1 MNQIFPSPLRLPVS
15 LLLGLTLALA
25 GWELAGQLSVAR
37 WLATLLSP
45 DLTDTSQAVVH
56 FSWLPRLAI
65 CLLAGAALGLAGTLM
80 QQVLRNPLASPTTLG
95 VASGA
100 QLALMMVTLFAPSW
114 LLLGREWIAMAGGCL
129 AMGLVFALAWRHQ
142 LNPVVIVFAGLVIN
156 LYLAAISMGL
166 LLFFQEELK
175 GLLVWGSGSLVQNS
189 WSGVSYLL
197 PRLLLAVVLAAVL
210 VRPLAVLELDDASAR
225 SLGVSLQHLRFAGLG
240 LAVFV
245 TACVVSVVGLIG
257 FIGLA
262 APALVRLL
270 GVRKLALRLLWAPL
284 LGALL
289 LAATDLLLQSLSRS
303 GSVLIPTGAMTALLG
318 APLLLWLIPRLG
330 IKSGTPKAN
339 AALLVARHPA
349 PARLVGLM
357 LMGLVVAVMASL
369 LFGQG
374 IDGWHWPSWLRWQA
388 QLEWRLPRTLA
399 AGAAGMLLALAGTL
413 LQRVSS
419 NPMASPELL
428 GVSGGTFMGVIAT
441 ALLLPALPLPMM
453 LAGGLLGAFGC
464 LLLLLLVNRS
474 HGFQPERLLVNRSHG
489 FQPERLLL
497 SGIAITALFEPLQA
511 IALANGDLRVQQLLS
526 WMSGSTYYVTLPIAG
541 GLVVLALTLLAACL
555 LLSRWLDLLPMGPA
569 VAAALGIRLNRAQ
582 LAILLLV
589 AVLTAS
595 ATLVVGPLSFV
606 GLLAPHMAKLMGLV
620 RARWHLLGAAVSGAL
635 LMVSADWIGQQI
647 LFPQEVPVGLVSTLL
662 GGAYFMWCL
671 RRL

>member
-1 MNQIFPSPLRLPVS
+1 MNHLLPDS
-15 LLLGLTLALA
+15 LLRPGLCLLLLTGVLA
-25 GWELAGQLSVAR
+25 GWDLAHQLPDEFWWQAIFSPNLDDAR
-37 WLATLLSP
+37 
-45 DLTDTSQAVVH
+45 QAVIH
-56 FSWLPRLAI
+56 FSWLPRLVV
-65 CLLAGAALGLAGTLM
+65 CLLAGAAIGLAGTLM

-114 LLLGREWIAMAGGCL
+114 LLIGREWIAMAGGSL
-129 AMGLVFALAWRHQ
+129 AMGLVFALAWRRQ

-175 GLLVWGSGSLVQNS
+175 GLLVWGSGSLAQNS
-189 WSGVSYLL
+189 WSGVLYLL
-197 PRLLLAVVLAAVL
+197 PRLLVAVVLAALL

-225 SLGVSLQHLRFAGLG
+225 SLGVSLKQLRFAGLG
-240 LAVFV
+240 LAVFI

-262 APALVRLL
+262 APVMVRML
-270 GVRKLALRLLWAPL
+270 GVRQLGLRLLWAPV

-289 LAATDLLLQSLSRS
+289 LAATDLLLQSLTRFWP
-303 GSVLIPTGAMTALLG
+303 VLIPTGAMTALLG
-318 APLLLWLIPRLG
+318 APLLLWLIPRLSF
-330 IKSGTPKAN
+330 KATPR
-339 AALLVARHPA
+339 AAVGLVVARHPA
-349 PARLVGLM
+349 PARFIAILVAGL
-357 LMGLVVAVMASL
+357 VAVMLASL

-374 IDGWHWPSWLRWQA
+374 MNGWGWPSWFRWQA

-399 AGAAGMLLALAGTL
+399 AGAAGVLLALAGTL
-413 LQRVSS
+413 LQRVSN

-428 GVSGGTFMGVIAT
+428 GVSGGTFMGVIVT

-453 LAGGLLGAFGC
+453 LLGGVLGAFVC
-464 LLLLLLVNRS
+464 LLLLVLINRKN
-474 HGFQPERLLVNRSHG
+474 GFQPERI
-489 FQPERLLL
+489 LL

-526 WMSGSTYYVTLPIAG
+526 WMSGSTYYVTPPVAYDLTG
-541 GLVVLALTLLAACL
+541 LALLMLAACL
-555 LLSRWLDLLPMGPA
+555 LVSRWLDLMPMGPA
-569 VAAALGIRLNRAQ
+569 VATALGIRLNRTQ
-582 LAILLLV
+582 LIILLLV

-595 ATLVVGPLSFV
+595 ATMVIGPLSFA

-620 RARWHLLGAAVSGAL
+620 RARWHLLGAAGCGAL
-635 LMVSADWIGQQI
+635 LMVLADWVGQQI

>member
-1 MNQIFPSPLRLPVS
+1 MSSSLSSPLLRPGLC
-15 LLLGLTLALA
+15 LLVLTLGLACA
-25 GWELAGQLSVAR
+25 ELARQLPGALWWQALFSPELDDAR
-37 WLATLLSP
+37 
-45 DLTDTSQAVVH
+45 QAVVH

-100 QLALMMVTLFAPSW
+100 QLALMMVTLLAPSW
-114 LLLGREWIAMAGGCL
+114 LLIGREWIAMAGGSL
-129 AMGLVFALAWRHQ
+129 AMGLVFALAWRRQ

-175 GLLVWGSGSLVQNS
+175 GLLVWGSGSLAQNS
-189 WSGVSYLL
+189 WSGVGYLL
-197 PRLLLAVVLAAVL
+197 PRLLLAAMLVVVL

-225 SLGVSLQHLRFAGLG
+225 SLGVSLKHLRFAGLG
-240 LAVFV
+240 LAVFI

-262 APALVRLL
+262 APAMVRLL
-270 GVRKLALRLLWAPL
+270 GVRKLAQRLLWAPI

-289 LAATDLLLQSLSRS
+289 LAATDLLLQTLSRFWP
-303 GSVLIPTGAMTALLG
+303 VLIPTGAMTALLG

-330 IKSGTPKAN
+330 IKQSAPKAN
-339 AALLVARHPA
+339 SSLLLARHPA
-349 PARLVGLM
+349 PTRLVGLM
-357 LMGLVVAVMASL
+357 VLGLAAAVIASL

-374 IDGWHWPSWLRWQA
+374 MGGWGWPSWLRWQA

-399 AGAAGMLLALAGTL
+399 AGASGVLLALAGTL
-413 LQRVSS
+413 LQRVSN

-428 GVSGGTFMGVIAT
+428 GVSGGTFMGVIAA

-453 LAGGLLGAFGC
+453 LLGGLMGAFAC
-464 LLLLLLVNRS
+464 LLLLVLINRRN
-474 HGFQPERLLVNRSHG
+474 GFQPERI
-489 FQPERLLL
+489 LL

-526 WMSGSTYYVTLPIAG
+526 WMSGSTYYVTQPVALA
-541 GLVVLALTLLAACL
+541 LVVLALLMLAACL
-555 LLSRWLDLLPMGPA
+555 LVSRWLDLMPMGPA
-569 VAAALGIRLNRAQ
+569 VATALGIHLGRAQ
-582 LAILLLV
+582 LTILLLV

-595 ATLVVGPLSFV
+595 ATMVIGPLSFA
-606 GLLAPHMAKLMGLV
+606 GLLAPHLARLMGLV
-620 RARWHLLGAAVSGAL
+620 RARWHLLGAAGCGAL

>member
-1 MNQIFPSPLRLPVS
+1 MSSSLSSPLLRPGLC
-15 LLLGLTLALA
+15 LLVLTLGLACA
-25 GWELAGQLSVAR
+25 ELARQLPGALWWQALFSPELDDAR
-37 WLATLLSP
+37 
-45 DLTDTSQAVVH
+45 QAVVH

-100 QLALMMVTLFAPSW
+100 QLALMMVTLLAPSW
-114 LLLGREWIAMAGGCL
+114 LLIGREWIAMAGGSL
-129 AMGLVFALAWRHQ
+129 AMGLVFALAWRRQ

-175 GLLVWGSGSLVQNS
+175 GLLVWGSGSLAQNS
-189 WSGVSYLL
+189 WSGVGYLL
-197 PRLLLAVVLAAVL
+197 PRLLLAAMLAAVL

-225 SLGVSLQHLRFAGLG
+225 SLGVSLKHLRFAGLG
-240 LAVFV
+240 LAVFI

-262 APALVRLL
+262 APAMVRLL
-270 GVRKLALRLLWAPL
+270 GVRKLAQRLLWAPI

-289 LAATDLLLQSLSRS
+289 LAATDLLLQTLSRFWP
-303 GSVLIPTGAMTALLG
+303 VLIPTGAMTALLG

-330 IKSGTPKAN
+330 FKQSSPKAN
-339 AALLVARHPA
+339 SSLQLARHPA
-349 PARLVGLM
+349 PTRLVGLM
-357 LMGLVVAVMASL
+357 VLGLAAAVIASL

-374 IDGWHWPSWLRWQA
+374 MGGWGWPSWLRWQA

-399 AGAAGMLLALAGTL
+399 AGAAGVLLALAGTL
-413 LQRVSS
+413 LQRVSN

-428 GVSGGTFMGVIAT
+428 GVSGGTFMGVIAA

-453 LAGGLLGAFGC
+453 LLGGLVGAFAC
-464 LLLLLLVNRS
+464 LLLLVLINRRN
-474 HGFQPERLLVNRSHG
+474 GFQPERI
-489 FQPERLLL
+489 LL

-526 WMSGSTYYVTLPIAG
+526 WMSGSTYYVTQPVALA
-541 GLVVLALTLLAACL
+541 LVVLALLMLAACL
-555 LLSRWLDLLPMGPA
+555 LVSRWLDLMPMGPA
-569 VAAALGIRLNRAQ
+569 VATVLGIHLGRAQ
-582 LAILLLV
+582 LTILLLV

-595 ATLVVGPLSFV
+595 ATMVIGPLSFA
-606 GLLAPHMAKLMGLV
+606 GLLAPHLARLMGLV
-620 RARWHLLGAAVSGAL
+620 RARWHLLGAAGCGAL

>member
-1 MNQIFPSPLRLPVS
+1 MTRFFPLPLRRPS
-15 LLLGLTLALA
+15 LILLGLTLLLIC
-25 GWELAGQLSVAR
+25 WELSRQLPASLWWQSLFSPRLEDAR
-37 WLATLLSP
+37 
-45 DLTDTSQAVVH
+45 QAVVY

-114 LLLGREWIAMAGGCL
+114 LLLGREWIAMAGGSL
-129 AMGLVFALAWRHQ
+129 AMALVFALAWRRQ

-197 PRLLLAVVLAAVL
+197 LRLLVAGVLVAVL
-210 VRPLAVLELDDASAR
+210 VRPLVVLELDDASAR

-240 LAVFV
+240 LAVFI

-270 GVRKLALRLLWAPL
+270 GIRRLAQRLVWAPV

-289 LAATDLLLQSLSRS
+289 LTATDLLLQTLSRLWP
-303 GSVLIPTGAMTALLG
+303 VLIPTGAMTALLG

-339 AALLVARHPA
+339 AALLVTRHPA
-349 PARLVGLM
+349 PARLISLLLLGL
-357 LMGLVVAVMASL
+357 LAAILISL

-374 IDGWHWPSWLRWQA
+374 MHGWSWPSWLRWQA

-399 AGAAGMLLALAGTL
+399 AAAAGVLLALAGTL
-413 LQRVSS
+413 LQRVSN

-428 GVSGGTFMGVIAT
+428 GVSGGTFMGVIGT
-441 ALLLPALPLPMM
+441 ALLLPALPLAMM
-453 LAGGLLGAFGC
+453 LLGGLVGAFGC
-464 LLLLLLVNRS
+464 LLLLVAINRR
-474 HGFQPERLLVNRSHG
+474 HGFQPERI
-489 FQPERLLL
+489 LL

-526 WMSGSTYYVTLPIAG
+526 WMSGSTYYVTLPVASA
-541 GLVVLALTLLAACL
+541 LVGLALLMLAACL
-555 LLSRWLDLLPMGPA
+555 LISRWLDLMPMGAA
-569 VAAALGIRLNRAQ
+569 VATSLGIRLSLAQ
-582 LAILLLV
+582 LVILLLV

-620 RARWHLLGAAVSGAL
+620 RARWHLLGAAGSGAL

-647 LFPQEVPVGLVSTLL
+647 LFPQDVPVGLVSTLL

-671 RRL
+671 RRI

>member
-1 MNQIFPSPLRLPVS
+1 MSSSLSSPLLRPGLC
-15 LLLGLTLALA
+15 LLVLTLGLACAELSRQLPGALWWQA
-25 GWELAGQLSVAR
+25 LFSPELDDAR
-37 WLATLLSP
+37 
-45 DLTDTSQAVVH
+45 QAVVH

-100 QLALMMVTLFAPSW
+100 QLALMMVTLLAPSW
-114 LLLGREWIAMAGGCL
+114 LLIGREWIAMAGGSL
-129 AMGLVFALAWRHQ
+129 AMGLVFALAWRRQ

-175 GLLVWGSGSLVQNS
+175 GLLVWGSGSLAQNS
-189 WSGVSYLL
+189 WSGVGYLL
-197 PRLLLAVVLAAVL
+197 PRLLLAAMLAAVL

-225 SLGVSLQHLRFAGLG
+225 SLGVSLKHLRFAGLG
-240 LAVFV
+240 LAVFI

-262 APALVRLL
+262 APAMVRLL
-270 GVRKLALRLLWAPL
+270 GVRKLAQRLLWAPI

-289 LAATDLLLQSLSRS
+289 LAATDLLLQTLSRFWP
-303 GSVLIPTGAMTALLG
+303 VLIPTGAMTALLG

-330 IKSGTPKAN
+330 IKQSAPKAN
-339 AALLVARHPA
+339 SSLQLARHPA
-349 PARLVGLM
+349 PTRLVGLM
-357 LMGLVVAVMASL
+357 VLGLAAAVITSL

-374 IDGWHWPSWLRWQA
+374 MGGWGWPSWLRWQV

-399 AGAAGMLLALAGTL
+399 AGAAGVLLALAGTL
-413 LQRVSS
+413 LQRVSN

-428 GVSGGTFMGVIAT
+428 GVSGGTFMGVIAA

-453 LAGGLLGAFGC
+453 LLGGLVGAFAC
-464 LLLLLLVNRS
+464 LLLLVLINRRN
-474 HGFQPERLLVNRSHG
+474 GFQPERI
-489 FQPERLLL
+489 LL

-526 WMSGSTYYVTLPIAG
+526 WMSGSTYYVTQPVALA
-541 GLVVLALTLLAACL
+541 LVVLALLMLAACL
-555 LLSRWLDLLPMGPA
+555 LVSRWLDLMPMGPA
-569 VAAALGIRLNRAQ
+569 VATALGIHLGRAQ
-582 LAILLLV
+582 LTILLLV

-595 ATLVVGPLSFV
+595 ATMVIGPLSFA
-606 GLLAPHMAKLMGLV
+606 GLLAPHLARLMGLV
-620 RARWHLLGAAVSGAL
+620 RARWHLLGAAGCGAL

>member
-1 MNQIFPSPLRLPVS
+1 MRSSLSSPLLRPGLC
-15 LLLGLTLALA
+15 LLVLTLGLACT
-25 GWELAGQLSVAR
+25 ELARQLPGALWWQALFSPELDDAR
-37 WLATLLSP
+37 
-45 DLTDTSQAVVH
+45 QAVVH

-100 QLALMMVTLFAPSW
+100 QLALMMVTLLAPSW
-114 LLLGREWIAMAGGCL
+114 LLIGREWIAMAGGSL
-129 AMGLVFALAWRHQ
+129 AMGLVFALAWRRQ

-175 GLLVWGSGSLVQNS
+175 GLLVWGSGSLAQNS
-189 WSGVSYLL
+189 WSGVGYLL
-197 PRLLLAVVLAAVL
+197 PRLLLAAMLAAVL

-225 SLGVSLQHLRFAGLG
+225 SLGVSLKHLRFAGLG
-240 LAVFV
+240 LAVFI

-262 APALVRLL
+262 APAMVRLL
-270 GVRKLALRLLWAPL
+270 GVRKLAQRLLWAPI

-289 LAATDLLLQSLSRS
+289 LAATDLLLQTLSRFWP
-303 GSVLIPTGAMTALLG
+303 VLIPTGAMTALLG

-330 IKSGTPKAN
+330 IKQSAPKAN
-339 AALLVARHPA
+339 SSLQLARHPA
-349 PARLVGLM
+349 PTRLVGLM
-357 LMGLVVAVMASL
+357 VLGLAAAVIASL

-374 IDGWHWPSWLRWQA
+374 MGGWGWPSWLRWQA

-399 AGAAGMLLALAGTL
+399 AGAAGVLLALAGTL
-413 LQRVSS
+413 LQRVSN

-428 GVSGGTFMGVIAT
+428 GVSGGTFMGVIAA

-453 LAGGLLGAFGC
+453 LLGGLVGAFAC
-464 LLLLLLVNRS
+464 LLLLVLINRRN
-474 HGFQPERLLVNRSHG
+474 GFQPERI
-489 FQPERLLL
+489 LL

-526 WMSGSTYYVTLPIAG
+526 WMSGSTYYVTQPVALA
-541 GLVVLALTLLAACL
+541 LVVLALLMLAACL
-555 LLSRWLDLLPMGPA
+555 LVSRWLDLMPMGPA
-569 VAAALGIRLNRAQ
+569 VATALGIHLGRAQ
-582 LAILLLV
+582 LTILLLV

-595 ATLVVGPLSFV
+595 ATMVIGPLSFA
-606 GLLAPHMAKLMGLV
+606 GLLAPHLARLMGLV
-620 RARWHLLGAAVSGAL
+620 RARWHLLGAAGCGAL

>member
-1 MNQIFPSPLRLPVS
+1 MSSSLSSPLLRPGLC
-15 LLLGLTLALA
+15 LLVLTLGLACAELSRQLPGALWWQA
-25 GWELAGQLSVAR
+25 LFSPELDDAR
-37 WLATLLSP
+37 
-45 DLTDTSQAVVH
+45 QAVVH

-100 QLALMMVTLFAPSW
+100 QLALMMVTLLAPSW
-114 LLLGREWIAMAGGCL
+114 LLIGREWIAMAGGSL
-129 AMGLVFALAWRHQ
+129 AMGLVFALAWRRQ

-175 GLLVWGSGSLVQNS
+175 GLLVWGSGSLAQNS
-189 WSGVSYLL
+189 WSGVGYLL
-197 PRLLLAVVLAAVL
+197 PRLLLAAMLAVVL

-225 SLGVSLQHLRFAGLG
+225 SLGVSLKHLRLAGLG

-262 APALVRLL
+262 APAMVRLL
-270 GVRKLALRLLWAPL
+270 GVRKLAQRLLWAPI

-289 LAATDLLLQSLSRS
+289 LAATDLLLQTLSRFWP
-303 GSVLIPTGAMTALLG
+303 VLIPTGAMTALLG

-330 IKSGTPKAN
+330 IKQSAPKAN
-339 AALLVARHPA
+339 SSLQLARHPA
-349 PARLVGLM
+349 PTRLVGLM
-357 LMGLVVAVMASL
+357 VLGLAAAVIASL

-374 IDGWHWPSWLRWQA
+374 MGGWGWPSWLRWQA

-399 AGAAGMLLALAGTL
+399 AGASGVLLALAGTL
-413 LQRVSS
+413 LQRVSN

-428 GVSGGTFMGVIAT
+428 GVSGGTFMGVIAA

-453 LAGGLLGAFGC
+453 LLGGLVGAFAC
-464 LLLLLLVNRS
+464 LLLLVLINRRN
-474 HGFQPERLLVNRSHG
+474 GFQPERI
-489 FQPERLLL
+489 LL

-526 WMSGSTYYVTLPIAG
+526 WMSGSTYYVTQPVALA
-541 GLVVLALTLLAACL
+541 LVVLALLMLAACL
-555 LLSRWLDLLPMGPA
+555 LVSRWLDLMPMGPA
-569 VAAALGIRLNRAQ
+569 VATALGIHLGRAQ
-582 LAILLLV
+582 LTILLLV

-595 ATLVVGPLSFV
+595 ATMVIGPLSFA
-606 GLLAPHMAKLMGLV
+606 GLLAPHLARLMGLV
-620 RARWHLLGAAVSGAL
+620 RARWHLLGAAGCGAL

>member
-1 MNQIFPSPLRLPVS
+1 MSSSLSSPLLRPGLC
-15 LLLGLTLALA
+15 LLVLTLGLACA
-25 GWELAGQLSVAR
+25 ELARQLPGALWWQALFSPELDDAR
-37 WLATLLSP
+37 
-45 DLTDTSQAVVH
+45 QAVVH

-100 QLALMMVTLFAPSW
+100 QLALMMVTLLAPSW
-114 LLLGREWIAMAGGCL
+114 LLIGREWIAMAGGSL
-129 AMGLVFALAWRHQ
+129 AMGLVFALAWRRQ

-175 GLLVWGSGSLVQNS
+175 GLLVWGSGSLAQNS
-189 WSGVSYLL
+189 WSGVGYLL
-197 PRLLLAVVLAAVL
+197 PRLLLAAMLAVVL

-225 SLGVSLQHLRFAGLG
+225 SLGVSLKHLRLAGLG
-240 LAVFV
+240 LAVFI

-262 APALVRLL
+262 APAMVRLL
-270 GVRKLALRLLWAPL
+270 GVRKLAQRLLWAPI

-289 LAATDLLLQSLSRS
+289 LAATDLLLQTLSRFWP
-303 GSVLIPTGAMTALLG
+303 VLIPTGAMTALLG

-330 IKSGTPKAN
+330 IKQSAPKAN
-339 AALLVARHPA
+339 SSLLLARHPA
-349 PARLVGLM
+349 PTRLVGLM
-357 LMGLVVAVMASL
+357 VLGLAAAVIASL

-374 IDGWHWPSWLRWQA
+374 MGGWGWPSWLRWQA

-399 AGAAGMLLALAGTL
+399 AGAAGVLLALAGTL
-413 LQRVSS
+413 LQRVSN

-428 GVSGGTFMGVIAT
+428 GVSGGTFMGVIAA

-453 LAGGLLGAFGC
+453 LLGGLVGAFAC
-464 LLLLLLVNRS
+464 LLLLVLINRRN
-474 HGFQPERLLVNRSHG
+474 GFQPERI
-489 FQPERLLL
+489 LL

-526 WMSGSTYYVTLPIAG
+526 WMSGSTYYVTQPVALA
-541 GLVVLALTLLAACL
+541 LVVLALLMLAACL
-555 LLSRWLDLLPMGPA
+555 LASRWLDLMPMGPA
-569 VAAALGIRLNRAQ
+569 VATALGIHLGRAQ
-582 LAILLLV
+582 LTILLLV

-595 ATLVVGPLSFV
+595 ATMVIGPLSFA
-606 GLLAPHMAKLMGLV
+606 GLLAPHLARLMGLV
-620 RARWHLLGAAVSGAL
+620 RARWHLLGAAGCGAL

>member
-1 MNQIFPSPLRLPVS
+1 MSSSLSSPLLRPGLC
-15 LLLGLTLALA
+15 LLVLTLGLACA
-25 GWELAGQLSVAR
+25 ELARQLPGALWWQALFSPELDDAR
-37 WLATLLSP
+37 
-45 DLTDTSQAVVH
+45 QAVIH

-100 QLALMMVTLFAPSW
+100 QLALMMVTLLAPSW
-114 LLLGREWIAMAGGCL
+114 LLIGREWIAMAGGSL
-129 AMGLVFALAWRHQ
+129 AMGLVFALAWRRQ

-175 GLLVWGSGSLVQNS
+175 GLLVWGSGSLAQNS
-189 WSGVSYLL
+189 WSGVGYLL
-197 PRLLLAVVLAAVL
+197 PRLLLAAMLAAVL

-225 SLGVSLQHLRFAGLG
+225 SLGVSLKHLRLAGLG

-262 APALVRLL
+262 APAMVRLL
-270 GVRKLALRLLWAPL
+270 GVRKLAQRLLWAPI

-289 LAATDLLLQSLSRS
+289 LAATDLLLQTLSRFWP
-303 GSVLIPTGAMTALLG
+303 VLIPTGAMTALLG

-330 IKSGTPKAN
+330 IKQSAPKAN
-339 AALLVARHPA
+339 SSLQLARHPA
-349 PARLVGLM
+349 PTRLVGLM
-357 LMGLVVAVMASL
+357 VLGLAAAVIASL

-374 IDGWHWPSWLRWQA
+374 MGGWGWPSWLRWQA

-399 AGAAGMLLALAGTL
+399 AGAAGVLLALAGTL
-413 LQRVSS
+413 LQRVSN

-428 GVSGGTFMGVIAT
+428 GVSGGTFMGVIAA

-453 LAGGLLGAFGC
+453 LLGGLVGAFAC
-464 LLLLLLVNRS
+464 LLLLVLINRRN
-474 HGFQPERLLVNRSHG
+474 GFQPERI
-489 FQPERLLL
+489 LL

-526 WMSGSTYYVTLPIAG
+526 WMSGSTYYVTQPVALA
-541 GLVVLALTLLAACL
+541 LVVLALLMLAACL
-555 LLSRWLDLLPMGPA
+555 LVSRWLDLMPMGPA
-569 VAAALGIRLNRAQ
+569 VATALGIHLGRAQ
-582 LAILLLV
+582 LTILLLV

-595 ATLVVGPLSFV
+595 ATMVIGPLSFA
-606 GLLAPHMAKLMGLV
+606 GLLAPHLARLMGLV
-620 RARWHLLGAAVSGAL
+620 RARWHLLGAAGSGAL

>member
-1 MNQIFPSPLRLPVS
+1 MSSSLSSPLLRPGLC
-15 LLLGLTLALA
+15 LLVLTLGLACA
-25 GWELAGQLSVAR
+25 ELARQLPGALWWQALFSPELDDAR
-37 WLATLLSP
+37 
-45 DLTDTSQAVVH
+45 QAVVH

-100 QLALMMVTLFAPSW
+100 QLALMMVTLLAPSW
-114 LLLGREWIAMAGGCL
+114 LLIGREWIAMAGGSL
-129 AMGLVFALAWRHQ
+129 AMGLVFALAWRRQ

-175 GLLVWGSGSLVQNS
+175 GLLVWGSGSLAQNS
-189 WSGVSYLL
+189 WSGVGYLL
-197 PRLLLAVVLAAVL
+197 PRLLLAAMLAVVL

-225 SLGVSLQHLRFAGLG
+225 SLGVSLKHLRFAGLG
-240 LAVFV
+240 LAVFI

-262 APALVRLL
+262 APAMVRLL
-270 GVRKLALRLLWAPL
+270 GVRKLAQRLLWAPI

-289 LAATDLLLQSLSRS
+289 LAATDLLLQTLSRFWP
-303 GSVLIPTGAMTALLG
+303 VLIPTGAMTALLG

-330 IKSGTPKAN
+330 FKQSSPKAN
-339 AALLVARHPA
+339 SSLQLARHPA
-349 PARLVGLM
+349 PTRLVGLM
-357 LMGLVVAVMASL
+357 VLGLAAAVIASL

-374 IDGWHWPSWLRWQA
+374 MGGWHWPSWLRWQA

-399 AGAAGMLLALAGTL
+399 AGAAGVLLALAGTL
-413 LQRVSS
+413 LQRVSN

-428 GVSGGTFMGVIAT
+428 GVSGGTFMGVIAA
-441 ALLLPALPLPMM
+441 ALLLPALPLPM
-453 LAGGLLGAFGC
+453 LLLGGLVGAFAC
-464 LLLLLLVNRS
+464 LLLLVLINRRN
-474 HGFQPERLLVNRSHG
+474 GFQPERI
-489 FQPERLLL
+489 LL

-526 WMSGSTYYVTLPIAG
+526 WMSGSTYYVTQPVALA
-541 GLVVLALTLLAACL
+541 LVVLALLMLAACL
-555 LLSRWLDLLPMGPA
+555 LASRWLDLMPMGPA
-569 VAAALGIRLNRAQ
+569 VATALGIRLSRAQ
-582 LAILLLV
+582 LTILLLV

-595 ATLVVGPLSFV
+595 ATMVIGPLSFA
-606 GLLAPHMAKLMGLV
+606 GLLAPHLARLMGLV
-620 RARWHLLGAAVSGAL
+620 RARWHLLGAAGCGAL

>member
-1 MNQIFPSPLRLPVS
+1 MNHLLPAS
-15 LLLGLTLALA
+15 LLRPGLCLLLLTGVLA
-25 GWELAGQLSVAR
+25 GWDLAHQLPDAPWWQAIFSPNLDDAR
-37 WLATLLSP
+37 
-45 DLTDTSQAVVH
+45 QAVIH
-56 FSWLPRLAI
+56 FSWLPRLVV

-114 LLLGREWIAMAGGCL
+114 LLIGREWIAMAGGSL
-129 AMGLVFALAWRHQ
+129 AMGLVFALAWRRQ

-175 GLLVWGSGSLVQNS
+175 GLLVWGSGSLAQNS
-189 WSGVSYLL
+189 WSGVLYLL
-197 PRLLLAVVLAAVL
+197 PRLLVAVVLAALL

-225 SLGVSLQHLRFAGLG
+225 SLGVSLKQLRFAGLG
-240 LAVFV
+240 LAVFI

-262 APALVRLL
+262 APVMVRML
-270 GVRKLALRLLWAPL
+270 GVRPLGLRLLWAPV

-289 LAATDLLLQSLSRS
+289 LAATDLLLQSLTRFWP
-303 GSVLIPTGAMTALLG
+303 VLIPTGAMTALLG
-318 APLLLWLIPRLG
+318 APLLLWLIPRLSF
-330 IKSGTPKAN
+330 KATPR
-339 AALLVARHPA
+339 AAVGLVVARHPA
-349 PARLVGLM
+349 PARFIAILVAGL
-357 LMGLVVAVMASL
+357 VAVMLASL
-369 LFGQG
+369 LVGQG
-374 IDGWHWPSWLRWQA
+374 MHGWSWPSWFRWQA

-399 AGAAGMLLALAGTL
+399 AGAAGVLLALAGTL
-413 LQRVSS
+413 LQRVSN

-441 ALLLPALPLPMM
+441 ALLLPALPLPLM
-453 LAGGLLGAFGC
+453 LLGGVLGAFVC
-464 LLLLLLVNRS
+464 LLLLVLINRK
-474 HGFQPERLLVNRSHG
+474 HGFQPERI
-489 FQPERLLL
+489 LL

-526 WMSGSTYYVTLPIAG
+526 WMSGSTYYVTPPVAY
-541 GLVVLALTLLAACL
+541 GLTGLALLMLAACL
-555 LLSRWLDLLPMGPA
+555 LVSRWLDLMPMGPA
-569 VAAALGIRLNRAQ
+569 VATALGIRLSRTQ
-582 LAILLLV
+582 LIILLLV

-595 ATLVVGPLSFV
+595 ATMVIGPLSFA

-620 RARWHLLGAAVSGAL
+620 RARWHLLGAAGCGAL
-635 LMVSADWIGQQI
+635 LMVLADWVGQQI

>member
-1 MNQIFPSPLRLPVS
+1 MKHIFPSPLQRPTLI
-15 LLLGLTLALA
+15 LLGLTLSLA
-25 GWELAGQLSVAR
+25 CWELARQLPGALWWQTLFAPNLDDAR
-37 WLATLLSP
+37 
-45 DLTDTSQAVVH
+45 QAVVH
-56 FSWLPRLAI
+56 FSWLPRLTVT
-65 CLLAGAALGLAGTLM
+65 LLAGAALGLAGTLM

-114 LLLGREWIAMAGGCL
+114 LLLGREWIAMAGGSL
-129 AMGLVFALAWRHQ
+129 AMALVFALSWRRQ

-175 GLLVWGSGSLVQNS
+175 GLLVWGSGSLAQNS
-189 WSGVSYLL
+189 WNGVSYLL
-197 PRLLLAVVLAAVL
+197 PRLLVAGGLAAAL

-225 SLGVSLQHLRFAGLG
+225 SLGVSLQHLRLAGFG

-262 APALVRLL
+262 APAMVRLL
-270 GVRKLALRLLWAPL
+270 GIRQLGQRLLWAPV

-289 LAATDLLLQSLSRS
+289 LAATDLLLQSVSRFWPM
-303 GSVLIPTGAMTALLG
+303 LIPTGAMTALLG
-318 APLLLWLIPRLG
+318 APLLLWLIPRLSL
-330 IKSGTPKAN
+330 KSGTPKASTG
-339 AALLVARHPA
+339 LLVARHPA
-349 PARLVGLM
+349 PTRLITLLLLGL
-357 LMGLVVAVMASL
+357 GLAIIGSL

-374 IDGWHWPSWLRWQA
+374 MHGWSWPSWLRWQA

-399 AGAAGMLLALAGTL
+399 AGAAGGLLALAGTL
-413 LQRVSS
+413 LQRVSN

-453 LAGGLLGAFGC
+453 LLGGLIGAFGC
-464 LLLLLLVNRS
+464 LLLLVLVNRK
-474 HGFQPERLLVNRSHG
+474 HGFQPERI
-489 FQPERLLL
+489 LL

-511 IALANGDLRVQQLLS
+511 IALANGDMRVQQLLS
-526 WMSGSTYYVTLPIAG
+526 WMSGSTYYVTLPVAY
-541 GLVVLALTLLAACL
+541 GLVVLAVLMLAACL
-555 LLSRWLDLLPMGPA
+555 LISRWLDLLPMGPA
-569 VAAALGIRLNRAQ
+569 LATALGIRLNRAQ

-620 RARWHLLGAAVSGAL
+620 RARWHLLGAAASGAL

-647 LFPQEVPVGLVSTLL
+647 LFPQDVPVGLVSTLL

>member
-1 MNQIFPSPLRLPVS
+1 MKRLLTSPLLRPVS
-15 LLLGLTLALA
+15 ILLGLTLLLA
-25 GWELAGQLSVAR
+25 YWELARQLPAALWWQSLFTPNLDDV
-37 WLATLLSP
+37 
-45 DLTDTSQAVVH
+45 SQAVVH
-56 FSWLPRLAI
+56 FSWLPRLVVT
-65 CLLAGAALGLAGTLM
+65 LLAGAALGLAGTLM

-114 LLLGREWIAMAGGCL
+114 LLLGREWIAMAGGSL
-129 AMGLVFALAWRHQ
+129 AMALVFALAWRRQ

-197 PRLLLAVVLAAVL
+197 PRLLVAAALAVVL

-240 LAVFV
+240 LAVFI
-245 TACVVSVVGLIG
+245 TTCVVSVVGLIG

-262 APALVRLL
+262 APAMVRLL
-270 GVRKLALRLLWAPL
+270 GIRQLGQRLLWAPI

-289 LAATDLLLQSLSRS
+289 LAATDLLLQSLSRFWP
-303 GSVLIPTGAMTALLG
+303 VLIPTGAMTALLG

-330 IKSGTPKAN
+330 IKSGAPKAN
-339 AALLVARHPA
+339 AGLLVARHPA
-349 PARLVGLM
+349 PTRLIGLLLVGL
-357 LMGLVVAVMASL
+357 LLAVVASL
-369 LFGQG
+369 LVGQG
-374 IDGWHWPSWLRWQA
+374 MTGWSWPSWLRWQA

-399 AGAAGMLLALAGTL
+399 AGAAGVLLALAGTL
-413 LQRVSS
+413 LQRVSN

-428 GVSGGTFMGVIAT
+428 GVSGGTFMGVITT
-441 ALLLPALPLPMM
+441 ALLLPALPLPLM

-464 LLLLLLVNRS
+464 LLLLVVVNRK
-474 HGFQPERLLVNRSHG
+474 HGFQPERI
-489 FQPERLLL
+489 LL

-526 WMSGSTYYVTLPIAG
+526 WMSGSTYYVTLPVAY
-541 GLVVLALTLLAACL
+541 GLVGLALLMLAACL
-555 LLSRWLDLLPMGPA
+555 LVSRWLDLLPMGSA
-569 VAAALGIRLNRAQ
+569 VATALGIRLNRAQ

-595 ATLVVGPLSFV
+595 ATLVVGPLSFI

-620 RARWHLLGAAVSGAL
+620 RARWHLLGAAASGAL
-635 LMVSADWIGQQI
+635 LMVSADWVGQQI
-647 LFPQEVPVGLVSTLL
+647 IFPQEVPVGLVSTLL

>member
-1 MNQIFPSPLRLPVS
+1 MSSSLSSPLLRPGLC
-15 LLLGLTLALA
+15 LLVLTLGLACA
-25 GWELAGQLSVAR
+25 ELARQLPGALWWQALFSPELDDAR
-37 WLATLLSP
+37 
-45 DLTDTSQAVVH
+45 QAVVH

-100 QLALMMVTLFAPSW
+100 QLALMMVTLLAPSW
-114 LLLGREWIAMAGGCL
+114 LLIGREWIAMAGGSL
-129 AMGLVFALAWRHQ
+129 AMGLVFALAWRRQ

-175 GLLVWGSGSLVQNS
+175 GLLVWGSGSLAQNS
-189 WSGVSYLL
+189 WSGVGYLL
-197 PRLLLAVVLAAVL
+197 PRLLLAAMLAVVL

-225 SLGVSLQHLRFAGLG
+225 SLGVSLKHLRFAGLG
-240 LAVFV
+240 LAVFI

-262 APALVRLL
+262 APAMVRLL
-270 GVRKLALRLLWAPL
+270 GVRKLTQRLLWAPI

-289 LAATDLLLQSLSRS
+289 LAATDLLLQTLSRFWP
-303 GSVLIPTGAMTALLG
+303 VLIPTGAMTALLG

-330 IKSGTPKAN
+330 IKQSSPKAN
-339 AALLVARHPA
+339 SSLQLARHPA
-349 PARLVGLM
+349 PTRLVGLM
-357 LMGLVVAVMASL
+357 VLGLAAAVIASL

-374 IDGWHWPSWLRWQA
+374 MDGWGWPSWLRWQA

-399 AGAAGMLLALAGTL
+399 AGAAGVLLALAGTL
-413 LQRVSS
+413 LQRVSN

-428 GVSGGTFMGVIAT
+428 GVSGGTFMGVIAA

-453 LAGGLLGAFGC
+453 LLGGLVGAFAC
-464 LLLLLLVNRS
+464 LLLLVLINRRN
-474 HGFQPERLLVNRSHG
+474 GFQPERI
-489 FQPERLLL
+489 LL

-526 WMSGSTYYVTLPIAG
+526 WMSGSTYYVTQPVALA
-541 GLVVLALTLLAACL
+541 LVVLALLMLAACL
-555 LLSRWLDLLPMGPA
+555 LASRWLDLMPMGPA
-569 VAAALGIRLNRAQ
+569 VATALGIHLGRAQ
-582 LAILLLV
+582 LTILLLV

-595 ATLVVGPLSFV
+595 ATMVIGPLSFA
-606 GLLAPHMAKLMGLV
+606 GLLAPHLARLMGLV
-620 RARWHLLGAAVSGAL
+620 RARWHLLGAAGCGAL

>member
-1 MNQIFPSPLRLPVS
+1 MKHLFPSPLQRPTLI
-15 LLLGLTLALA
+15 LLGLTLSLA
-25 GWELAGQLSVAR
+25 CWELARQVPGALWWQTLFAPNLDDAR
-37 WLATLLSP
+37 
-45 DLTDTSQAVVH
+45 QAVVH
-56 FSWLPRLAI
+56 FSWLSRLTVT
-65 CLLAGAALGLAGTLM
+65 LLAGAALGLAGTLM

-114 LLLGREWIAMAGGCL
+114 LLLGREWIAMAGGSL
-129 AMGLVFALAWRHQ
+129 AMALVFALSWRRQ

-175 GLLVWGSGSLVQNS
+175 GLLVWGSGSLAQNS
-189 WSGVSYLL
+189 WNGVSYLL
-197 PRLLLAVVLAAVL
+197 PRLLVAGGLAAAL

-225 SLGVSLQHLRFAGLG
+225 SLGVSLQSLRLAGLG

-262 APALVRLL
+262 APAMVRLL
-270 GVRKLALRLLWAPL
+270 GIRQLGQRLLWAPV

-289 LAATDLLLQSLSRS
+289 LAATDLLLQSVSRFWPM
-303 GSVLIPTGAMTALLG
+303 LIPTGAMTALLG
-318 APLLLWLIPRLG
+318 APLLLWLIPRLSL
-330 IKSGTPKAN
+330 KSGTPKASTG
-339 AALLVARHPA
+339 LLVARHPA
-349 PARLVGLM
+349 PTRLITLLLLGL
-357 LMGLVVAVMASL
+357 GLAIIGSL

-374 IDGWHWPSWLRWQA
+374 MHGWSWPSWLRWQA

-399 AGAAGMLLALAGTL
+399 AGAAGILLALAGTL
-413 LQRVSS
+413 LQRVSN

-453 LAGGLLGAFGC
+453 LLGGLIGAFGC
-464 LLLLLLVNRS
+464 LLLLVLVNRK
-474 HGFQPERLLVNRSHG
+474 HGFQPERI
-489 FQPERLLL
+489 LL

-511 IALANGDLRVQQLLS
+511 IALANGDMRVQQLLS
-526 WMSGSTYYVTLPIAG
+526 WMSGSTYYVTLPVAY
-541 GLVVLALTLLAACL
+541 GLVVLAVLMLAACL
-555 LLSRWLDLLPMGPA
+555 LISRWLDLLPMGPA
-569 VAAALGIRLNRAQ
+569 LATALGIRLNRAQ

-620 RARWHLLGAAVSGAL
+620 RARWHLLGAAASGSL

-647 LFPQEVPVGLVSTLL
+647 LFPQDVPVGLVSTLL

>member
-1 MNQIFPSPLRLPVS
+1 MSSSLSSPLLRPGLC
-15 LLLGLTLALA
+15 LLVLTLGLACA
-25 GWELAGQLSVAR
+25 ELARQLPGALWWQALFSPELDDAR
-37 WLATLLSP
+37 
-45 DLTDTSQAVVH
+45 QAVVH

-100 QLALMMVTLFAPSW
+100 QLALMMVTLLAPSW
-114 LLLGREWIAMAGGCL
+114 LLIGREWIAMAGGSL
-129 AMGLVFALAWRHQ
+129 AMGLVFALAWRRQ

-175 GLLVWGSGSLVQNS
+175 GLLVWGSGSLAQNS
-189 WSGVSYLL
+189 WSGVGYLL
-197 PRLLLAVVLAAVL
+197 PRLLLAAMLAVVL

-225 SLGVSLQHLRFAGLG
+225 SLGVSLKHLRLAGLG
-240 LAVFV
+240 LAVFI

-262 APALVRLL
+262 APAMVRLL
-270 GVRKLALRLLWAPL
+270 GVRKLAQRLLWAPI

-289 LAATDLLLQSLSRS
+289 LAATDLLLQTLSRFWP
-303 GSVLIPTGAMTALLG
+303 VLIPTGAMTALLG

-330 IKSGTPKAN
+330 IKQSSPKAN
-339 AALLVARHPA
+339 SSLQLARHPA
-349 PARLVGLM
+349 PSRLVGLM
-357 LMGLVVAVMASL
+357 VLGLAAAVSASL

-374 IDGWHWPSWLRWQA
+374 MDGWGWPSWLRWQA

-399 AGAAGMLLALAGTL
+399 AGAAGVLLALAGTL
-413 LQRVSS
+413 LQRVSN

-428 GVSGGTFMGVIAT
+428 GVSGGTFMGVIAA

-453 LAGGLLGAFGC
+453 LLGGLVGAFAC
-464 LLLLLLVNRS
+464 LLLLVLINRRN
-474 HGFQPERLLVNRSHG
+474 GFQPERI
-489 FQPERLLL
+489 LL

-526 WMSGSTYYVTLPIAG
+526 WMSGSTYYVTQPVALA
-541 GLVVLALTLLAACL
+541 LVVLAVLMLAACL
-555 LLSRWLDLLPMGPA
+555 LVSRWLDFMPMGPA
-569 VAAALGIRLNRAQ
+569 VATALGIHLGRAQ
-582 LAILLLV
+582 LTILLLV

-595 ATLVVGPLSFV
+595 ATMVIGPLSFA
-606 GLLAPHMAKLMGLV
+606 GLLAPHLARLMGLV
-620 RARWHLLGAAVSGAL
+620 RARWHLLGAAGCGAL

>member
-1 MNQIFPSPLRLPVS
+1 MRSSLSSPLLRPGLC
-15 LLLGLTLALA
+15 LLVLTLGLACT
-25 GWELAGQLSVAR
+25 ELARQLPGALWWQALFSPELDDAR
-37 WLATLLSP
+37 
-45 DLTDTSQAVVH
+45 QAVVH

-100 QLALMMVTLFAPSW
+100 QLALMMVTLLAPSW
-114 LLLGREWIAMAGGCL
+114 LLIGREWIAMAGGSL
-129 AMGLVFALAWRHQ
+129 AMGLVFALAWRRQ

-175 GLLVWGSGSLVQNS
+175 GLLVWGSGSLAQNS
-189 WSGVSYLL
+189 WSGVGYLL
-197 PRLLLAVVLAAVL
+197 PRLLLAAMLAVVL

-225 SLGVSLQHLRFAGLG
+225 SLGVSLKHLRFAGLG
-240 LAVFV
+240 LAVFI

-262 APALVRLL
+262 APAMVRLL
-270 GVRKLALRLLWAPL
+270 GVRKLTQRLLWAPI

-289 LAATDLLLQSLSRS
+289 LAATDLLLQTLSRFWP
-303 GSVLIPTGAMTALLG
+303 VLIPTGAMTALLG

-330 IKSGTPKAN
+330 IKQSAPKAN
-339 AALLVARHPA
+339 SSLQLARHPA
-349 PARLVGLM
+349 PTRLVGLM
-357 LMGLVVAVMASL
+357 VLGLAAAVIASL

-374 IDGWHWPSWLRWQA
+374 MGGWGWPSWLRWQA

-399 AGAAGMLLALAGTL
+399 AGAAGVLLALAGTL
-413 LQRVSS
+413 LQRVSN

-428 GVSGGTFMGVIAT
+428 GVSGGTFMGVIAA

-453 LAGGLLGAFGC
+453 LLGGLVGAFAC
-464 LLLLLLVNRS
+464 LLLLVLINRRN
-474 HGFQPERLLVNRSHG
+474 GFQPERI
-489 FQPERLLL
+489 LL

-526 WMSGSTYYVTLPIAG
+526 WMSGSTYYVTQPVALA
-541 GLVVLALTLLAACL
+541 LVVLALLMLAACL
-555 LLSRWLDLLPMGPA
+555 LVSRWLDLMPMGPA
-569 VAAALGIRLNRAQ
+569 VATALGIHLGRAQ
-582 LAILLLV
+582 LTILLLV

-595 ATLVVGPLSFV
+595 ATMVIGPLSFA
-606 GLLAPHMAKLMGLV
+606 GLLAPHLARLMGLV
-620 RARWHLLGAAVSGAL
+620 RARWHLLGAAGCGAL

>member
-1 MNQIFPSPLRLPVS
+1 MKHIFPSPLLRPALI
-15 LLLGLTLALA
+15 LLGLTLLLA
-25 GWELAGQLSVAR
+25 GWDLARQVPGALWWQ
-37 WLATLLSP
+37 TLFSP
-45 DLTDTSQAVVH
+45 NLDDVRQAVVH
-56 FSWLPRLAI
+56 FSWLPRLTVT
-65 CLLAGAALGLAGTLM
+65 LLAGAALGLAGTLM

-100 QLALMMVTLFAPSW
+100 QLALMMVTLFAPSR
-114 LLLGREWIAMAGGCL
+114 LLLGREWIAMAGGSL
-129 AMGLVFALAWRHQ
+129 AMALVFALAWRRQ

-175 GLLVWGSGSLVQNS
+175 GLLVWGSGSLAQNS

-197 PRLLLAVVLAAVL
+197 PRLLVAGGLAAVL

-225 SLGVSLQHLRFAGLG
+225 SLGISLQQLRLAGLG

-262 APALVRLL
+262 APAMVRLL
-270 GVRKLALRLLWAPL
+270 GIRQLGQRLLWGPI

-289 LAATDLLLQSLSRS
+289 LTATDLLLQTLSNVWP
-303 GSVLIPTGAMTALLG
+303 VLLPTGAMTALLG
-318 APLLLWLIPRLG
+318 APLLLWLIPRLAL
-330 IKSGTPKAN
+330 KSGAPKGASG
-339 AALLVARHPA
+339 LSVARHPA
-349 PARLVGLM
+349 PTRLLTLLLLGLGLAIIGSLLVGQ
-357 LMGLVVAVMASL
+357 GMA
-369 LFGQG
+369 
-374 IDGWHWPSWLRWQA
+374 GWSWPSWLRWQA

-399 AGAAGMLLALAGTL
+399 AGAAGVLLALAGTL
-413 LQRVSS
+413 LQRVSN

-441 ALLLPALPLPMM
+441 ALLLPALPLPIM
-453 LAGGLLGAFGC
+453 LLGGLLGAFAC
-464 LLLLLLVNRS
+464 LLLLVLVNRK
-474 HGFQPERLLVNRSHG
+474 HGFQPERI
-489 FQPERLLL
+489 LL

-511 IALANGDLRVQQLLS
+511 IALANGDMRVQQLLS
-526 WMSGSTYYVTLPIAG
+526 WMSGSTYYVTLPVAY
-541 GLVVLALTLLAACL
+541 GLVALAVLMLAVCL
-555 LLSRWLDLLPMGPA
+555 LISRWLDLLPMGSA
-569 VAAALGIRLNRAQ
+569 LATALGIRLNRAQ

-620 RARWHLLGAAVSGAL
+620 RARWHLLGAAASGAL

-647 LFPQEVPVGLVSTLL
+647 LFPQDVPVGLVSTLL

>member
-1 MNQIFPSPLRLPVS
+1 MRSSLSSPLLRPGLC
-15 LLLGLTLALA
+15 LLVLTLGLACT
-25 GWELAGQLSVAR
+25 ELARQLPGALWWQALFSPELDDAR
-37 WLATLLSP
+37 
-45 DLTDTSQAVVH
+45 QAVVH

-100 QLALMMVTLFAPSW
+100 QLALMMVTLLAPSW
-114 LLLGREWIAMAGGCL
+114 LLIGREWIAMAGGSL
-129 AMGLVFALAWRHQ
+129 AMGLVFALAWRRQ

-175 GLLVWGSGSLVQNS
+175 GLLVWGSGSLAQNS
-189 WSGVSYLL
+189 WSGVGYLL
-197 PRLLLAVVLAAVL
+197 PRLLLAAMLAAVL

-225 SLGVSLQHLRFAGLG
+225 SLGVSPKHLRFAGLG
-240 LAVFV
+240 LAVFI

-262 APALVRLL
+262 APAMVRLL
-270 GVRKLALRLLWAPL
+270 GVRKLAQRLLWAPI

-289 LAATDLLLQSLSRS
+289 LAATDLLLQTLSRFWP
-303 GSVLIPTGAMTALLG
+303 VLIPTGAMTALLG

-330 IKSGTPKAN
+330 IKQSAPKAN
-339 AALLVARHPA
+339 SSLQLARHPA
-349 PARLVGLM
+349 PTRLVGLM
-357 LMGLVVAVMASL
+357 VLGLAAAVIASL

-374 IDGWHWPSWLRWQA
+374 MGGWGWPSWLRWQA

-399 AGAAGMLLALAGTL
+399 AGAAGVLLALAGTL
-413 LQRVSS
+413 LQRVSN

-428 GVSGGTFMGVIAT
+428 GVSGGTFMGVIAA
-441 ALLLPALPLPMM
+441 ALLLPALPLPM
-453 LAGGLLGAFGC
+453 LLLGGLVGAFAC
-464 LLLLLLVNRS
+464 LLLLVLINRRN
-474 HGFQPERLLVNRSHG
+474 GFQPERI
-489 FQPERLLL
+489 LL

-526 WMSGSTYYVTLPIAG
+526 WMSGSTYYVTQPVALA
-541 GLVVLALTLLAACL
+541 LVVLALLMLAACL
-555 LLSRWLDLLPMGPA
+555 LVSRWLDLMPMGPA
-569 VAAALGIRLNRAQ
+569 VATALGIHLGRAQ
-582 LAILLLV
+582 LTILLLV

-595 ATLVVGPLSFV
+595 ATMVIGPLSFA
-606 GLLAPHMAKLMGLV
+606 GLLAPHLARLMGLV
-620 RARWHLLGAAVSGAL
+620 RARWHLLGAAGCGAL

>member
-1 MNQIFPSPLRLPVS
+1 MSSSLSSPLLRPGLC
-15 LLLGLTLALA
+15 LLVLTLGLACA
-25 GWELAGQLSVAR
+25 ELARQLPGALWWQALFSPELDDAR
-37 WLATLLSP
+37 
-45 DLTDTSQAVVH
+45 QAVVH

-100 QLALMMVTLFAPSW
+100 QLALMMVTLLAPSW
-114 LLLGREWIAMAGGCL
+114 LLIGREWIAMAGGSL
-129 AMGLVFALAWRHQ
+129 AMGLVFALAWRRQ

-175 GLLVWGSGSLVQNS
+175 GLLVWGSGSLAQNS
-189 WSGVSYLL
+189 WSGVGYLL
-197 PRLLLAVVLAAVL
+197 PRLLLAAMLAAVL

-225 SLGVSLQHLRFAGLG
+225 SLGVSLKHLRFAGLG
-240 LAVFV
+240 LAVFI

-262 APALVRLL
+262 APAMVRLL
-270 GVRKLALRLLWAPL
+270 GVRKLAQRLLWAPI

-289 LAATDLLLQSLSRS
+289 LAATDLLLQTLSRFWP
-303 GSVLIPTGAMTALLG
+303 VLIPTGAMTALLG

-330 IKSGTPKAN
+330 FKQSSPKAN
-339 AALLVARHPA
+339 SSLQLARHPA
-349 PARLVGLM
+349 PTRLVGLM
-357 LMGLVVAVMASL
+357 VLGLAAAVIASL

-374 IDGWHWPSWLRWQA
+374 MDGWGWPSWLRWQA

-399 AGAAGMLLALAGTL
+399 AGAAGVLLALAGTL
-413 LQRVSS
+413 LQRVSN

-428 GVSGGTFMGVIAT
+428 GVSGGTFMGVIAA

-453 LAGGLLGAFGC
+453 LLGGLVGAFAC
-464 LLLLLLVNRS
+464 LLLLVLINRRN
-474 HGFQPERLLVNRSHG
+474 GFQPERI
-489 FQPERLLL
+489 LL

-526 WMSGSTYYVTLPIAG
+526 WMSGSTYYVTQPVALA
-541 GLVVLALTLLAACL
+541 LVVLALLMLAACL
-555 LLSRWLDLLPMGPA
+555 LASRWLDLMPMGPA
-569 VAAALGIRLNRAQ
+569 VATALGIRLSRAQ
-582 LAILLLV
+582 LTILLLV

-595 ATLVVGPLSFV
+595 ATMVIGPLSFA
-606 GLLAPHMAKLMGLV
+606 GLLAPHLARLMGLV
-620 RARWHLLGAAVSGAL
+620 RARWHLLGAAGCGAL

>member
-1 MNQIFPSPLRLPVS
+1 MRSSLSSPLLRPGLC
-15 LLLGLTLALA
+15 LLVLTLGLACT
-25 GWELAGQLSVAR
+25 ELARQLPGALWWQALFSPELDDAR
-37 WLATLLSP
+37 
-45 DLTDTSQAVVH
+45 QAVVH

-100 QLALMMVTLFAPSW
+100 QLALMMVTLLAPSW
-114 LLLGREWIAMAGGCL
+114 LLIGREWIAMAGGSL
-129 AMGLVFALAWRHQ
+129 AMGLVFALAWRRQ

-175 GLLVWGSGSLVQNS
+175 GLLVWGSGSLAQNS
-189 WSGVSYLL
+189 WIGVGYLL
-197 PRLLLAVVLAAVL
+197 SRLLLAAMLAAVL

-225 SLGVSLQHLRFAGLG
+225 SLGVSLKHLRFAGLG
-240 LAVFV
+240 LAVFI

-262 APALVRLL
+262 APAMVRLL
-270 GVRKLALRLLWAPL
+270 GVRKLAQRLLWAPI

-289 LAATDLLLQSLSRS
+289 LAATDLLLQTLSRFWP
-303 GSVLIPTGAMTALLG
+303 VLIPTGAMTALLG

-330 IKSGTPKAN
+330 IKQSAPKAN
-339 AALLVARHPA
+339 SSLQLARHPA
-349 PARLVGLM
+349 PTRLVGLM
-357 LMGLVVAVMASL
+357 VLGLAAAVIASL

-374 IDGWHWPSWLRWQA
+374 MGGWGWPSWLRWQA

-399 AGAAGMLLALAGTL
+399 AGAAGVLLALAGTL
-413 LQRVSS
+413 LQRVSN

-428 GVSGGTFMGVIAT
+428 GVSGGTFMGVIAA

-453 LAGGLLGAFGC
+453 LLGGLVGAFAC
-464 LLLLLLVNRS
+464 LLLLVLINRRN
-474 HGFQPERLLVNRSHG
+474 GFQPERI
-489 FQPERLLL
+489 LL

-526 WMSGSTYYVTLPIAG
+526 WMSGSTYYVTQPVALA
-541 GLVVLALTLLAACL
+541 LVVLALLMLAACL
-555 LLSRWLDLLPMGPA
+555 LVSRWLDLMPMGPA
-569 VAAALGIRLNRAQ
+569 VATALGIHLGRAQ
-582 LAILLLV
+582 LTILLLV

-595 ATLVVGPLSFV
+595 ATMVIGPLSFA
-606 GLLAPHMAKLMGLV
+606 GLLAPHLARLMGLV
-620 RARWHLLGAAVSGAL
+620 RARWHLLGAAGCGAL

>member
-1 MNQIFPSPLRLPVS
+1 MKHIFPSPLQRPTLI
-15 LLLGLTLALA
+15 LLGLTLSLA
-25 GWELAGQLSVAR
+25 CWELARQLPSVFWWQTLFAPNLDDAR
-37 WLATLLSP
+37 
-45 DLTDTSQAVVH
+45 QAVVH
-56 FSWLPRLAI
+56 FSWLPRLTVT
-65 CLLAGAALGLAGTLM
+65 LLAGGALGLAGTLM

-114 LLLGREWIAMAGGCL
+114 LLLGREWIAMAGGSL
-129 AMGLVFALAWRHQ
+129 AMALVFALAWRRQ

-175 GLLVWGSGSLVQNS
+175 GLMVWGSGSLAQNS
-189 WSGVSYLL
+189 WSGVHYLL
-197 PRLLLAVVLAAVL
+197 PRLLVVALVAGVL
-210 VRPLAVLELDDASAR
+210 VRPLRVLELDDASAR
-225 SLGVSLQHLRFAGLG
+225 SLGVSLQHLRLAGLG

-262 APALVRLL
+262 APAMVRLL
-270 GVRKLALRLLWAPL
+270 GIRQLGQRLLLGPV

-289 LAATDLLLQSLSRS
+289 LAATDLLLQSVSRFWPM
-303 GSVLIPTGAMTALLG
+303 LIPTGAMTALLG
-318 APLLLWLIPRLG
+318 APLLLWLIPRLSF
-330 IKSGTPKAN
+330 KSGTPKAS
-339 AALLVARHPA
+339 AGLLVARHPA
-349 PARLVGLM
+349 PTRLITLLLFGL
-357 LMGLVVAVMASL
+357 GLAIIGSL

-374 IDGWHWPSWLRWQA
+374 MHGWSWPSWLRWQA

-399 AGAAGMLLALAGTL
+399 AGAAGVLLALAGTL
-413 LQRVSS
+413 LQRVSN

-441 ALLLPALPLPMM
+441 ALLLPALPLPIM
-453 LAGGLLGAFGC
+453 LLGGLLGAFAC
-464 LLLLLLVNRS
+464 LLLLVLVNRK
-474 HGFQPERLLVNRSHG
+474 HGFQPERI
-489 FQPERLLL
+489 LL

-511 IALANGDLRVQQLLS
+511 IALANGDMRVQQLLS
-526 WMSGSTYYVTLPIAG
+526 WMSGSTYYVTPLIASA
-541 GLVVLALTLLAACL
+541 LVVLAVVMLAACL
-555 LLSRWLDLLPMGPA
+555 FISRWLDLLPMGPA
-569 VAAALGIRLNRAQ
+569 LATALGIRLNRAQ

-620 RARWHLLGAAVSGAL
+620 RARWHLLGAAASGAL
-635 LMVSADWIGQQI
+635 LMVSADWVGQQI

>member
-1 MNQIFPSPLRLPVS
+1 MSSSLSSPLLRPGLC
-15 LLLGLTLALA
+15 LLVLTLGLACA
-25 GWELAGQLSVAR
+25 ELARQLPGALWWQALFSPELDDAR
-37 WLATLLSP
+37 
-45 DLTDTSQAVVH
+45 QAVVH

-100 QLALMMVTLFAPSW
+100 QLALMMVTLLAPSW
-114 LLLGREWIAMAGGCL
+114 LLIGREWIAMAGGSL
-129 AMGLVFALAWRHQ
+129 AMGLVFALAWRRQ

-175 GLLVWGSGSLVQNS
+175 GLLVWGSGSLAQNS
-189 WSGVSYLL
+189 WSGVGYLL
-197 PRLLLAVVLAAVL
+197 PRLLLAAMLAAVL

-225 SLGVSLQHLRFAGLG
+225 SLGVSLKHLRFAGLG
-240 LAVFV
+240 LAVFI

-262 APALVRLL
+262 APAMVRLL
-270 GVRKLALRLLWAPL
+270 GVRKLAQRLLWAPI

-289 LAATDLLLQSLSRS
+289 LAATDLLLQTLSRFWP
-303 GSVLIPTGAMTALLG
+303 VLIPTGAMTALLG

-330 IKSGTPKAN
+330 IKQSAPKAN
-339 AALLVARHPA
+339 SSLQLARHPA
-349 PARLVGLM
+349 PTRLVGLM
-357 LMGLVVAVMASL
+357 VLGLAAAVIASL

-374 IDGWHWPSWLRWQA
+374 MGGWDWPSWLRWQA

-399 AGAAGMLLALAGTL
+399 AGAAGVLLALAGTL
-413 LQRVSS
+413 LQRVSN

-428 GVSGGTFMGVIAT
+428 GVSGGTFMGVIAA

-453 LAGGLLGAFGC
+453 LLGGLVGAFAC
-464 LLLLLLVNRS
+464 LLLLVLINRRN
-474 HGFQPERLLVNRSHG
+474 GFQPERI
-489 FQPERLLL
+489 LL

-526 WMSGSTYYVTLPIAG
+526 WMSGSTYYVTQPVALA
-541 GLVVLALTLLAACL
+541 LVVLALLMLAACL
-555 LLSRWLDLLPMGPA
+555 LVSRWLDLMPMGPA
-569 VAAALGIRLNRAQ
+569 VATALGIHLGRAQ
-582 LAILLLV
+582 LTILLLV

-595 ATLVVGPLSFV
+595 ATMVIGPLSFA
-606 GLLAPHMAKLMGLV
+606 GLLAPHLARLMGLV
-620 RARWHLLGAAVSGAL
+620 RARWHLLGAAGCGAL

>member
-1 MNQIFPSPLRLPVS
+1 MSSSLSSPLLRPGLC
-15 LLLGLTLALA
+15 LLVLTLGLACT
-25 GWELAGQLSVAR
+25 ELARQLPGALWWQALFSPELDDAR
-37 WLATLLSP
+37 
-45 DLTDTSQAVVH
+45 QAVVH

-100 QLALMMVTLFAPSW
+100 QLALMMVTLLAPSW
-114 LLLGREWIAMAGGCL
+114 LLIGREWIAMAGGSL
-129 AMGLVFALAWRHQ
+129 AMGLVFALAWRRQ

-175 GLLVWGSGSLVQNS
+175 GLLVWGSGSLAQNS
-189 WSGVSYLL
+189 WSGVGYLL
-197 PRLLLAVVLAAVL
+197 PRLLLAAMLAVVL

-225 SLGVSLQHLRFAGLG
+225 SLGVSLKHLRFAGLG

-262 APALVRLL
+262 APAMVRLL
-270 GVRKLALRLLWAPL
+270 GVRKLAQRLLWAPI

-289 LAATDLLLQSLSRS
+289 LAATDLLLQTLSRFWP
-303 GSVLIPTGAMTALLG
+303 VLIPTGAMTALLG

-330 IKSGTPKAN
+330 IKQSAPKAN
-339 AALLVARHPA
+339 SSLLLARHPA
-349 PARLVGLM
+349 PTRLVGLM
-357 LMGLVVAVMASL
+357 VLGLAAAVIASL

-374 IDGWHWPSWLRWQA
+374 MGGWGWPSWLRWQA

-399 AGAAGMLLALAGTL
+399 AGAAGVLLALAGTL
-413 LQRVSS
+413 LQRVSN

-428 GVSGGTFMGVIAT
+428 GVSGGTFMGVIAA

-453 LAGGLLGAFGC
+453 LLGGLVGAFAC
-464 LLLLLLVNRS
+464 LLLLVLINRRN
-474 HGFQPERLLVNRSHG
+474 GFQPERV
-489 FQPERLLL
+489 LL

-526 WMSGSTYYVTLPIAG
+526 WMSGSTYYVTQPVALA
-541 GLVVLALTLLAACL
+541 LVVLALLMLAACL
-555 LLSRWLDLLPMGPA
+555 LVSRWLDLMPMGPA
-569 VAAALGIRLNRAQ
+569 VATALGIHLGRAQ
-582 LAILLLV
+582 LTILLLV

-595 ATLVVGPLSFV
+595 ATMVIGPLSFA
-606 GLLAPHMAKLMGLV
+606 GLLAPHLARLMGLV
-620 RARWHLLGAAVSGAL
+620 RARWHLLGAAGCGAL

>member
-1 MNQIFPSPLRLPVS
+1 MNQILPVS
-15 LLLGLTLALA
+15 LLRPGLVLLLLTLSLA
-25 GWELAGQLSVAR
+25 GWDLAHQLPQAL
-37 WLATLLSP
+37 WWQTLFSP
-45 DLTDTSQAVVH
+45 QLDDVRQAVIH

-100 QLALMMVTLFAPSW
+100 QLALMVVTLFAPSW
-114 LLLGREWIAMAGGCL
+114 LLIGREWIAMLGGSL
-129 AMGLVFALAWRHQ
+129 AMGLVFALAWRRQ

-156 LYLAAISMGL
+156 LYLAAISLGL

-175 GLLVWGSGSLVQNS
+175 GLLVWGSGSLAQTS
-189 WSGVSYLL
+189 WSGVGYLL
-197 PRLLLAVVLAAVL
+197 PRLLVAGVLAAL
-210 VRPLAVLELDDASAR
+210 LARPLAVLELDDASAR
-225 SLGVSLQHLRFAGLG
+225 SLGVSLKHLRFAGLG
-240 LAVFV
+240 LAVFI

-262 APALVRLL
+262 APVMVRML
-270 GVRKLALRLLWAPL
+270 GVRRLGLRLLWAPV

-289 LAATDLLLQSLSRS
+289 LAATDLLLQSLTRFWP
-303 GSVLIPTGAMTALLG
+303 VLIPTGAMTALLG
-318 APLLLWLIPRLG
+318 APLLLWLIPRLSF
-330 IKSGTPKAN
+330 KSTTPKA
-339 AALLVARHPA
+339 AVGLVVARHPA
-349 PARLVGLM
+349 PARFIGILVA
-357 LMGLVVAVMASL
+357 GLVVAMLASL

-374 IDGWHWPSWLRWQA
+374 MNGWGWPSWLRWQA

-399 AGAAGMLLALAGTL
+399 AAAAGVLLALAGTL
-413 LQRVSS
+413 LQRVSN

-428 GVSGGTFMGVIAT
+428 GVSGGTFMGVIVM
-441 ALLLPALPLPMM
+441 ALLLPALPLPLM
-453 LAGGLLGAFGC
+453 LLGGLLGAFAC
-464 LLLLLLVNRS
+464 LLLLVLINRKN
-474 HGFQPERLLVNRSHG
+474 GFQPERI
-489 FQPERLLL
+489 LL

-511 IALANGDLRVQQLLS
+511 IALANGDMRVQQLLA
-526 WMSGSTYYVTLPIAG
+526 WMSGSTYYVTQPVASA
-541 GLVVLALTLLAACL
+541 LALLALLMLAVCL
-555 LLSRWLDLLPMGPA
+555 LVSRWLDLMPMGPA
-569 VAAALGIRLNRAQ
+569 VATALGVRLSRAQ
-582 LAILLLV
+582 LVILLLV

-595 ATLVVGPLSFV
+595 ATMVIGPLSFA

-620 RARWHLLGAAVSGAL
+620 RARWHLLGAAGCGAL

-647 LFPQEVPVGLVSTLL
+647 LFPQELPVGLVSTLL

>member
-1 MNQIFPSPLRLPVS
+1 MNHLLPAS
-15 LLLGLTLALA
+15 LLRPGLCLLLLTGVLA
-25 GWELAGQLSVAR
+25 GWDLAHQLPDAPWWQAIFSPNLDDAR
-37 WLATLLSP
+37 
-45 DLTDTSQAVVH
+45 QAVIH
-56 FSWLPRLAI
+56 FSWLPRLVV

-100 QLALMMVTLFAPSW
+100 QLALMMVTLLAPSW
-114 LLLGREWIAMAGGCL
+114 LLIGREWIAMAGGSL
-129 AMGLVFALAWRHQ
+129 AMGLVFALAWRRQ

-175 GLLVWGSGSLVQNS
+175 GLLVWGSGSLAQNS
-189 WSGVSYLL
+189 WSGVGYLL
-197 PRLLLAVVLAAVL
+197 PRLLLAAMLAAVL

-225 SLGVSLQHLRFAGLG
+225 SLGVSLKHLRFAGLG
-240 LAVFV
+240 LAVFI

-262 APALVRLL
+262 APAMVRLL
-270 GVRKLALRLLWAPL
+270 GVRKLAQRLLWAPI

-289 LAATDLLLQSLSRS
+289 LAATDLLLQTLSRFWP
-303 GSVLIPTGAMTALLG
+303 VLIPTGAMTALLG

-330 IKSGTPKAN
+330 IKQSAPKAN
-339 AALLVARHPA
+339 SSLQLARHPA
-349 PARLVGLM
+349 PTRLVGLM
-357 LMGLVVAVMASL
+357 VLGLAAAVIASL

-374 IDGWHWPSWLRWQA
+374 MGGWGWPSWLRWQV

-399 AGAAGMLLALAGTL
+399 AGAAGVLLALAGTL
-413 LQRVSS
+413 LQRVSN

-428 GVSGGTFMGVIAT
+428 GVSGGTFMGVIAA

-453 LAGGLLGAFGC
+453 LLGGLVGAFAC
-464 LLLLLLVNRS
+464 LLLLVLINRRN
-474 HGFQPERLLVNRSHG
+474 GFQPERI
-489 FQPERLLL
+489 LL

-526 WMSGSTYYVTLPIAG
+526 WMSGSTYYVTQPVALA
-541 GLVVLALTLLAACL
+541 LVVLALLMLAACL
-555 LLSRWLDLLPMGPA
+555 LVSRWLDLMPMGPA
-569 VAAALGIRLNRAQ
+569 VATALGIHLGRAQ
-582 LAILLLV
+582 LTILLLV

-595 ATLVVGPLSFV
+595 ATMVIGPLSFA
-606 GLLAPHMAKLMGLV
+606 GLLAPHLARLMGLV
-620 RARWHLLGAAVSGAL
+620 RARWHLLGAAGCGAL

>member
-1 MNQIFPSPLRLPVS
+1 MSSSLSSPLLRPGLC
-15 LLLGLTLALA
+15 LLVLTLGLACA
-25 GWELAGQLSVAR
+25 ELARQLPGALWWQALFSPELDDAR
-37 WLATLLSP
+37 
-45 DLTDTSQAVVH
+45 QAVVH

-100 QLALMMVTLFAPSW
+100 QLALMMVTLLAPSW
-114 LLLGREWIAMAGGCL
+114 LLIGREWIAMAGGSL
-129 AMGLVFALAWRHQ
+129 AMGLVFALAWRRQ

-175 GLLVWGSGSLVQNS
+175 GLLVWGSGSLAQNS
-189 WSGVSYLL
+189 WSGVGYLL
-197 PRLLLAVVLAAVL
+197 PRLLLAAMLAAVL

-225 SLGVSLQHLRFAGLG
+225 SLGVSLKHLRFAGLG
-240 LAVFV
+240 LAVFI

-262 APALVRLL
+262 APAMVRLL
-270 GVRKLALRLLWAPL
+270 GVRKLAQRLLWAPI

-289 LAATDLLLQSLSRS
+289 LAATDLLLQTLSRFWP
-303 GSVLIPTGAMTALLG
+303 VLIPTGAMTALLG

-330 IKSGTPKAN
+330 IKQSAPKAN
-339 AALLVARHPA
+339 SSLQLARHPA
-349 PARLVGLM
+349 PTRLVGLM
-357 LMGLVVAVMASL
+357 VLGLAAAVIASL

-374 IDGWHWPSWLRWQA
+374 MGGWGWPSWLRWQA

-399 AGAAGMLLALAGTL
+399 AGAAGVLLALAGTL
-413 LQRVSS
+413 LQRVSN

-428 GVSGGTFMGVIAT
+428 GVSGGTFMGVIAA

-453 LAGGLLGAFGC
+453 LLGGLVGAFAC
-464 LLLLLLVNRS
+464 LLLLVLINRRN
-474 HGFQPERLLVNRSHG
+474 GFQPERV
-489 FQPERLLL
+489 LL

-526 WMSGSTYYVTLPIAG
+526 WMSGSTYYVTQPVALA
-541 GLVVLALTLLAACL
+541 LVVLALLMLAACL
-555 LLSRWLDLLPMGPA
+555 LVSRWLDLMPMGPA
-569 VAAALGIRLNRAQ
+569 VATALGIHLGRAQ
-582 LAILLLV
+582 LTILLLV

-595 ATLVVGPLSFV
+595 ATMVIGPLSFA
-606 GLLAPHMAKLMGLV
+606 GLLAPHLARLMGLV
-620 RARWHLLGAAVSGAL
+620 RARWHLLGAAGCGAL

>member
-1 MNQIFPSPLRLPVS
+1 MRSSLSSPLLRPGLC
-15 LLLGLTLALA
+15 LLVLTLGLACA
-25 GWELAGQLSVAR
+25 ELARQLPGALWWQALFSPELDDAR
-37 WLATLLSP
+37 
-45 DLTDTSQAVVH
+45 QAVVH

-100 QLALMMVTLFAPSW
+100 QLALMMVTLLAPSW
-114 LLLGREWIAMAGGCL
+114 LLIGREWIAMAGGSL
-129 AMGLVFALAWRHQ
+129 AMGLVFALAWRRQ

-197 PRLLLAVVLAAVL
+197 PRLLLAGVLAAVL

-225 SLGVSLQHLRFAGLG
+225 SLGVSLKHLRFAGLG
-240 LAVFV
+240 LAVFI

-262 APALVRLL
+262 APAMVRLL
-270 GVRKLALRLLWAPL
+270 GVRKLAQRLLWAPI

-289 LAATDLLLQSLSRS
+289 LAATDLLLQTLSRFWP
-303 GSVLIPTGAMTALLG
+303 VLIPTGAMTALLG

-330 IKSGTPKAN
+330 IKQSSPKAN
-339 AALLVARHPA
+339 SSLQLARHPA
-349 PARLVGLM
+349 PTRLVGLM
-357 LMGLVVAVMASL
+357 VLGLAAAVIASL

-374 IDGWHWPSWLRWQA
+374 MGGWGWPSWLRWQA

-399 AGAAGMLLALAGTL
+399 AGAAGVLLALAGTL
-413 LQRVSS
+413 LQRVSN

-428 GVSGGTFMGVIAT
+428 GVSGGTFMGVIAA

-453 LAGGLLGAFGC
+453 LLGGLVGAFAC
-464 LLLLLLVNRS
+464 LLLLVLINRRN
-474 HGFQPERLLVNRSHG
+474 GFQPERI
-489 FQPERLLL
+489 LL

-526 WMSGSTYYVTLPIAG
+526 WMSGSTYYVTQPVALA
-541 GLVVLALTLLAACL
+541 LVVLALLMLAACL
-555 LLSRWLDLLPMGPA
+555 LVSRWLDLMPMGPA
-569 VAAALGIRLNRAQ
+569 VATALGIHLGRAQ
-582 LAILLLV
+582 LTILLLV

-595 ATLVVGPLSFV
+595 ATMVIGPLSFA

-620 RARWHLLGAAVSGAL
+620 RARWHLLGAAGCGAL

>member
-1 MNQIFPSPLRLPVS
+1 MNQILPVS
-15 LLLGLTLALA
+15 LLRPGLVLLLLTLSLA
-25 GWELAGQLSVAR
+25 GWDLAHQLPQAL
-37 WLATLLSP
+37 WWQTLFSP
-45 DLTDTSQAVVH
+45 QLDDVRQAVIH
-56 FSWLPRLAI
+56 LSWLPRLAI

-114 LLLGREWIAMAGGCL
+114 LLIGREWIAMLGGSL
-129 AMGLVFALAWRHQ
+129 AMGLVFALAWRRQ

-156 LYLAAISMGL
+156 LYLAAISLGL

-175 GLLVWGSGSLVQNS
+175 GLLVWGSGSLAQTS
-189 WSGVSYLL
+189 WSGVGYLL
-197 PRLLLAVVLAAVL
+197 PRLLVAGVLAAL
-210 VRPLAVLELDDASAR
+210 LARPLAVLELDDASAR
-225 SLGVSLQHLRFAGLG
+225 SLGVSLKHLRFAGLG
-240 LAVFV
+240 LAVFI

-262 APALVRLL
+262 APVMVRML
-270 GVRKLALRLLWAPL
+270 GVRRLGLRLLWAPV

-289 LAATDLLLQSLSRS
+289 LAATDLLLQSLTRFWP
-303 GSVLIPTGAMTALLG
+303 VLIPTGAMTALLG
-318 APLLLWLIPRLG
+318 APLLLWLIPRLSF
-330 IKSGTPKAN
+330 KSTTPKA
-339 AALLVARHPA
+339 AVGLVVARHPA
-349 PARLVGLM
+349 PARFIGILVA
-357 LMGLVVAVMASL
+357 GLVVAMLASL

-374 IDGWHWPSWLRWQA
+374 MNGWGWPSWLRWQA

-399 AGAAGMLLALAGTL
+399 AAAAGVLLALAGTL
-413 LQRVSS
+413 LQRVSN

-428 GVSGGTFMGVIAT
+428 GVSGGTFMGVIVM
-441 ALLLPALPLPMM
+441 ALLLPALPLPLM
-453 LAGGLLGAFGC
+453 LLGGLLGAFAC
-464 LLLLLLVNRS
+464 LLLLVLINRKN
-474 HGFQPERLLVNRSHG
+474 GFQPERI
-489 FQPERLLL
+489 LL

-511 IALANGDLRVQQLLS
+511 IALANGDMRVQQLLA
-526 WMSGSTYYVTLPIAG
+526 WMSGSTYYVTQPVASA
-541 GLVVLALTLLAACL
+541 LALLALLMLAVCL
-555 LLSRWLDLLPMGPA
+555 LVSRWLDLMPMGPA
-569 VAAALGIRLNRAQ
+569 VATALGVRLSRAQ
-582 LAILLLV
+582 LVILLLV

-595 ATLVVGPLSFV
+595 ATMVIGPLSFA

-620 RARWHLLGAAVSGAL
+620 RARWHQLGAAGCGAL

-647 LFPQEVPVGLVSTLL
+647 LFPQELPVGLVSTLL

>member
-1 MNQIFPSPLRLPVS
+1 MKHIFPSPLLRPALI
-15 LLLGLTLALA
+15 LLGLTLSLA
-25 GWELAGQLSVAR
+25 GWDLARQVPGALWWQ
-37 WLATLLSP
+37 TLFSP
-45 DLTDTSQAVVH
+45 NLDDVRQAVVH
-56 FSWLPRLAI
+56 FSWLPRLTVT
-65 CLLAGAALGLAGTLM
+65 LLAGAALGLAGTLM

-114 LLLGREWIAMAGGCL
+114 LLLGREWIAMAGGSL
-129 AMGLVFALAWRHQ
+129 AMALVFALAWRRQ

-156 LYLAAISMGL
+156 LYLAAISIGL

-175 GLLVWGSGSLVQNS
+175 GLLVWGSGSLAQNS

-197 PRLLLAVVLAAVL
+197 PRLLVAGGLAAVL

-225 SLGVSLQHLRFAGLG
+225 SLGVSLLQLRLAGLG

-262 APALVRLL
+262 APAMVRLL
-270 GVRKLALRLLWAPL
+270 GIRQLGQRLLWGPI

-289 LAATDLLLQSLSRS
+289 LTATDLLLQTLSNVWP
-303 GSVLIPTGAMTALLG
+303 VLIPTGAMTALLG
-318 APLLLWLIPRLG
+318 APLLLWLIPRLAL
-330 IKSGTPKAN
+330 KSGSPKGASG
-339 AALLVARHPA
+339 LSVARHPA
-349 PARLVGLM
+349 PTRLLTLLLLGLGLAIIGSLLVGQ
-357 LMGLVVAVMASL
+357 GMA
-369 LFGQG
+369 
-374 IDGWHWPSWLRWQA
+374 GWSWPSWLRWQA

-399 AGAAGMLLALAGTL
+399 AGAAGVLLALAGTL
-413 LQRVSS
+413 LQRVSN

-441 ALLLPALPLPMM
+441 ALLLPALPLPIM
-453 LAGGLLGAFGC
+453 LLGGLLGAFAC
-464 LLLLLLVNRS
+464 LLLLVLVNRK
-474 HGFQPERLLVNRSHG
+474 HGFQPERI
-489 FQPERLLL
+489 LL

-511 IALANGDLRVQQLLS
+511 IALANGDMRVQQLLS
-526 WMSGSTYYVTLPIAG
+526 WMSGSTYYVTLPVAY
-541 GLVVLALTLLAACL
+541 GLVALAVLMLAACL
-555 LLSRWLDLLPMGPA
+555 LISRWLDLLPMGPA
-569 VAAALGIRLNRAQ
+569 LATALGIRLNRAQ

-620 RARWHLLGAAVSGAL
+620 RARWHLLGAAASGAL

-647 LFPQEVPVGLVSTLL
+647 LFPQDVPVGLVSTLL

>member
-1 MNQIFPSPLRLPVS
+1 MRSSLSSPLLRPGLC
-15 LLLGLTLALA
+15 LLVLTLGLACA
-25 GWELAGQLSVAR
+25 ELARQLPGALWWQALFSPELDDAR
-37 WLATLLSP
+37 
-45 DLTDTSQAVVH
+45 QAVVH

-100 QLALMMVTLFAPSW
+100 QLALMMVTLLAPSW
-114 LLLGREWIAMAGGCL
+114 LLIGREWIAMAGGSL
-129 AMGLVFALAWRHQ
+129 AMGLVFALAWRRQ

-175 GLLVWGSGSLVQNS
+175 GLLVWGSGSLAQNS
-189 WSGVSYLL
+189 WSGVGYLL
-197 PRLLLAVVLAAVL
+197 PRLLLAAMLAVVL
-210 VRPLAVLELDDASAR
+210 VRSLAVLELDDASAR
-225 SLGVSLQHLRFAGLG
+225 SLGVSLKHLRFAGLG

-262 APALVRLL
+262 APAMVRLL
-270 GVRKLALRLLWAPL
+270 GVRKLAQRLLWAPI

-289 LAATDLLLQSLSRS
+289 LAATDLLLQTLSRFWP
-303 GSVLIPTGAMTALLG
+303 VLIPTGAMTALLG

-330 IKSGTPKAN
+330 IKQSAPKAN
-339 AALLVARHPA
+339 SSLLLARHPA
-349 PARLVGLM
+349 PTRLVGLM
-357 LMGLVVAVMASL
+357 VLGLAVAVIASL

-374 IDGWHWPSWLRWQA
+374 MGGWGWPSWLRWQA

-399 AGAAGMLLALAGTL
+399 AGAAGVLLALAGTL
-413 LQRVSS
+413 LQRVSN

-428 GVSGGTFMGVIAT
+428 GVSGGTFMGVIAA
-441 ALLLPALPLPMM
+441 ALLLPALPLPM
-453 LAGGLLGAFGC
+453 LLGGLVGAFAC
-464 LLLLLLVNRS
+464 LLLLVLINRRN
-474 HGFQPERLLVNRSHG
+474 GFQPERI
-489 FQPERLLL
+489 LL

-526 WMSGSTYYVTLPIAG
+526 WMSGSTYYVTQPVALA
-541 GLVVLALTLLAACL
+541 LVVLALLMLAACL
-555 LLSRWLDLLPMGPA
+555 LVSRWLDLMPMGPA
-569 VAAALGIRLNRAQ
+569 VATALGIHLGRAQ
-582 LAILLLV
+582 LTILLLV

-595 ATLVVGPLSFV
+595 ATMVIGPLSFA
-606 GLLAPHMAKLMGLV
+606 GLLAPHLARLMGLV
-620 RARWHLLGAAVSGAL
+620 RARWHLLGAAGCGAL

>member
-1 MNQIFPSPLRLPVS
+1 MSSSLSSPLLRPGLC
-15 LLLGLTLALA
+15 LLVLTLGLACT
-25 GWELAGQLSVAR
+25 ELARQLPGALWWQALFSPELDDAR
-37 WLATLLSP
+37 
-45 DLTDTSQAVVH
+45 QAVVH

-100 QLALMMVTLFAPSW
+100 QLALMMVTLLAPSW
-114 LLLGREWIAMAGGCL
+114 LLIGREWIAMAGGSL
-129 AMGLVFALAWRHQ
+129 AMGLVFALAWRRQ

-175 GLLVWGSGSLVQNS
+175 GLLVWGSGSLAQNS
-189 WSGVSYLL
+189 WSGVGYLL
-197 PRLLLAVVLAAVL
+197 PRLLLAAMLAVVL

-225 SLGVSLQHLRFAGLG
+225 SLGVSLKHLRFAGLG
-240 LAVFV
+240 LAVFI

-262 APALVRLL
+262 APAMVRLL
-270 GVRKLALRLLWAPL
+270 GVRKLAQRLLWAPI

-289 LAATDLLLQSLSRS
+289 LAATDLLLQTLSRFWP
-303 GSVLIPTGAMTALLG
+303 VLIPTGAMTALLG

-330 IKSGTPKAN
+330 IKQSAPKAN
-339 AALLVARHPA
+339 SSLQLARHPA
-349 PARLVGLM
+349 PTRLVGLM
-357 LMGLVVAVMASL
+357 VLGLAAAVIASL

-374 IDGWHWPSWLRWQA
+374 MGGWGWPSWLRWQA

-399 AGAAGMLLALAGTL
+399 AGAAGVLLALAGTL
-413 LQRVSS
+413 LQRVSN

-428 GVSGGTFMGVIAT
+428 GVSGGTFMGVIAA

-453 LAGGLLGAFGC
+453 LLGGLVGAFAC
-464 LLLLLLVNRS
+464 LLLLVLINRRN
-474 HGFQPERLLVNRSHG
+474 GFQPERI
-489 FQPERLLL
+489 LL

-526 WMSGSTYYVTLPIAG
+526 WMSGSTYYVTQPVALA
-541 GLVVLALTLLAACL
+541 LVVLALLMLAACL
-555 LLSRWLDLLPMGPA
+555 LVSRWLDLMPMGPA
-569 VAAALGIRLNRAQ
+569 VATALGIHLGRAQ
-582 LAILLLV
+582 LTILLLV

-595 ATLVVGPLSFV
+595 ATMVIGPLSFA
-606 GLLAPHMAKLMGLV
+606 GLLAPHLARLMGLV
-620 RARWHLLGAAVSGAL
+620 RARWHLLGAAGCGAL

>member
-1 MNQIFPSPLRLPVS
+1 MTRLFPLPLRRPS
-15 LLLGLTLALA
+15 LILLGLTLLLICWVLSRQLPASL
-25 GWELAGQLSVAR
+25 WWQSLFSPELEDAR
-37 WLATLLSP
+37 
-45 DLTDTSQAVVH
+45 QAVVY

-114 LLLGREWIAMAGGCL
+114 LLLGREWIAMAGGSL
-129 AMGLVFALAWRHQ
+129 AMALVFALAWRRQ

-189 WSGVSYLL
+189 WSGVTYLL
-197 PRLLLAVVLAAVL
+197 PRLLVAGVLAAVL
-210 VRPLAVLELDDASAR
+210 VRPLTVLELDDASAR

-240 LAVFV
+240 LAVFI

-270 GVRKLALRLLWAPL
+270 GIRRLALRLVWAPV

-289 LAATDLLLQSLSRS
+289 LAATDLLLQTLSRFWP
-303 GSVLIPTGAMTALLG
+303 VLIPTGAMTALLG

-339 AALLVARHPA
+339 ATLLVARHPA
-349 PARLVGLM
+349 PARLIGL
-357 LMGLVVAVMASL
+357 LLLGLLVAILISV

-374 IDGWHWPSWLRWQA
+374 MHGWSWPSWLRWQA

-399 AGAAGMLLALAGTL
+399 AAAAGVLLALAGTL
-413 LQRVSS
+413 LQRVSN

-428 GVSGGTFMGVIAT
+428 GVSGGTFMGVIGT

-453 LAGGLLGAFGC
+453 LLGGLVGAFGC
-464 LLLLLLVNRS
+464 LLLLVAINRR
-474 HGFQPERLLVNRSHG
+474 HGFQPERI
-489 FQPERLLL
+489 LL

-526 WMSGSTYYVTLPIAG
+526 WMSGSTYYVTLPVASA
-541 GLVVLALTLLAACL
+541 LVGLALLMLAACL
-555 LLSRWLDLLPMGPA
+555 LISRWLDLMPMGAA
-569 VAAALGIRLNRAQ
+569 VATSLGIRLSLAQ
-582 LAILLLV
+582 LVILLLV

-620 RARWHLLGAAVSGAL
+620 RASWHLLGAAGSGAL

-647 LFPQEVPVGLVSTLL
+647 LFPQDVPVGLVSTLL

-671 RRL
+671 RRI

>member
-1 MNQIFPSPLRLPVS
+1 LVLT
-15 LLLGLTLALA
+15 LGLACA
-25 GWELAGQLSVAR
+25 ELARQLPGALWWQALFSPELDDAR
-37 WLATLLSP
+37 
-45 DLTDTSQAVVH
+45 QAVVH

-100 QLALMMVTLFAPSW
+100 QLALMMVTLLAPSW
-114 LLLGREWIAMAGGCL
+114 LLIGREWIAMAGGSL
-129 AMGLVFALAWRHQ
+129 AMGLVFALAWRRQ

-175 GLLVWGSGSLVQNS
+175 GLLVWGSGSLAQNS
-189 WSGVSYLL
+189 WSGVGYLL
-197 PRLLLAVVLAAVL
+197 PRLLLAAMLAAVL

-225 SLGVSLQHLRFAGLG
+225 SLGVSLKHLRFAGLG
-240 LAVFV
+240 LAVFI

-262 APALVRLL
+262 APAMVRLL
-270 GVRKLALRLLWAPL
+270 GVRKLAQRLLWAPI

-289 LAATDLLLQSLSRS
+289 LAATDLLLQTLSRFWP
-303 GSVLIPTGAMTALLG
+303 VLIPTGAMTALLG

-330 IKSGTPKAN
+330 IKQSAPKAN
-339 AALLVARHPA
+339 SSLLLARHPA
-349 PARLVGLM
+349 PTRLVGLM
-357 LMGLVVAVMASL
+357 VLGLAAAVIASL

-374 IDGWHWPSWLRWQA
+374 MGGWGWPSWLRWQA

-399 AGAAGMLLALAGTL
+399 AGAAGVLLALAGTL
-413 LQRVSS
+413 LQRVSN

-428 GVSGGTFMGVIAT
+428 GVSGGTFMGVIAA

-453 LAGGLLGAFGC
+453 LLGGLMGAFAC
-464 LLLLLLVNRS
+464 LLLLVLINRRN
-474 HGFQPERLLVNRSHG
+474 GFQPERI
-489 FQPERLLL
+489 LL

-526 WMSGSTYYVTLPIAG
+526 WMSGSTYYVTQPVALA
-541 GLVVLALTLLAACL
+541 LVVLALLMLAACL
-555 LLSRWLDLLPMGPA
+555 LVSRWLDLMPMGPA
-569 VAAALGIRLNRAQ
+569 VATALGIHLGRAQ
-582 LAILLLV
+582 LTILLLV

-595 ATLVVGPLSFV
+595 ATMVIGPLSFA
-606 GLLAPHMAKLMGLV
+606 GLLAPHLARLMGLV
-620 RARWHLLGAAVSGAL
+620 RARWHLLGAAGCGAL

>member
-1 MNQIFPSPLRLPVS
+1 MSSSLSSPLLRPGLC
-15 LLLGLTLALA
+15 LLVLTLGLACT
-25 GWELAGQLSVAR
+25 ELARQLPGALWWQALFSPELDDAR
-37 WLATLLSP
+37 
-45 DLTDTSQAVVH
+45 QAVVH

-100 QLALMMVTLFAPSW
+100 QLALMMVTLLAPSW
-114 LLLGREWIAMAGGCL
+114 LLIGREWIAMAGGSL
-129 AMGLVFALAWRHQ
+129 AMGLVFALAWRRQ

-175 GLLVWGSGSLVQNS
+175 GLLVWGSGSLAQNS
-189 WSGVSYLL
+189 WSGVGYLL
-197 PRLLLAVVLAAVL
+197 PRLLLAAMLAVVL

-225 SLGVSLQHLRFAGLG
+225 SLGVSLKHLRFAGLG

-262 APALVRLL
+262 APAMVRLL
-270 GVRKLALRLLWAPL
+270 GVRKLAQRLLWAPI

-289 LAATDLLLQSLSRS
+289 LAATDLLLQTLSRFWP
-303 GSVLIPTGAMTALLG
+303 VLIPTGAMTALLG

-330 IKSGTPKAN
+330 IKQSSPKAN
-339 AALLVARHPA
+339 SSLQLARHPA
-349 PARLVGLM
+349 PTRLVGLM
-357 LMGLVVAVMASL
+357 VLGLAVAVIASL
-369 LFGQG
+369 LFGKG
-374 IDGWHWPSWLRWQA
+374 MGGWGWPSWLRWQA

-399 AGAAGMLLALAGTL
+399 AGAAGVLLALAGTL
-413 LQRVSS
+413 LQRVSN

-428 GVSGGTFMGVIAT
+428 GVSGGTFMGVIAA

-453 LAGGLLGAFGC
+453 LLGGLMGAFAC
-464 LLLLLLVNRS
+464 LLLLVLINRRN
-474 HGFQPERLLVNRSHG
+474 GFQPERI
-489 FQPERLLL
+489 LL

-526 WMSGSTYYVTLPIAG
+526 WMSGSTYYVTQPVALA
-541 GLVVLALTLLAACL
+541 LVVLALLMLAACL
-555 LLSRWLDLLPMGPA
+555 LVSRWLDLMPMGPA
-569 VAAALGIRLNRAQ
+569 VATALGIHLGRAQ
-582 LAILLLV
+582 LTILLLV

-595 ATLVVGPLSFV
+595 ATMVIGPLSFA
-606 GLLAPHMAKLMGLV
+606 GLLAPHLARLMGLV
-620 RARWHLLGAAVSGAL
+620 RARWHLLGAAGCGAL

>member
-1 MNQIFPSPLRLPVS
+1 MRSSLSSPLLRPGLC
-15 LLLGLTLALA
+15 LLVLTLGLACA
-25 GWELAGQLSVAR
+25 ELARQLPGALWWQALFSPELDDAR
-37 WLATLLSP
+37 
-45 DLTDTSQAVVH
+45 QAVVH

-100 QLALMMVTLFAPSW
+100 QLALMMVTLLAPSW
-114 LLLGREWIAMAGGCL
+114 LLIGREWIAMAGGSL
-129 AMGLVFALAWRHQ
+129 AMGLVFALAWRRQ

-175 GLLVWGSGSLVQNS
+175 GLLVWGSGSLAQNS
-189 WSGVSYLL
+189 WSGVGYLL
-197 PRLLLAVVLAAVL
+197 PQLLLAAMLAVVL

-225 SLGVSLQHLRFAGLG
+225 SLGVSLKHLRFAGLG

-262 APALVRLL
+262 APAMVRLL
-270 GVRKLALRLLWAPL
+270 GVRKLAQRLLWAPI

-289 LAATDLLLQSLSRS
+289 LAATDLLLQTLSRFWP
-303 GSVLIPTGAMTALLG
+303 VLIPTGAMTALLG

-330 IKSGTPKAN
+330 IKQSAPKAN
-339 AALLVARHPA
+339 SSLLLARHPA
-349 PARLVGLM
+349 PTRLVGLM
-357 LMGLVVAVMASL
+357 VLGLAVAVIASL

-374 IDGWHWPSWLRWQA
+374 MGGWGWPSWLRWQA

-399 AGAAGMLLALAGTL
+399 AGAAGVLLALAGTL
-413 LQRVSS
+413 LQRVSN

-428 GVSGGTFMGVIAT
+428 GVSGGTFMGVIAA
-441 ALLLPALPLPMM
+441 ALLLPALPLPM
-453 LAGGLLGAFGC
+453 LLLGGLVGAFAC
-464 LLLLLLVNRS
+464 LLLLVLINRRN
-474 HGFQPERLLVNRSHG
+474 GFQPERI
-489 FQPERLLL
+489 LL

-526 WMSGSTYYVTLPIAG
+526 WMSGSTYYVTQPVALA
-541 GLVVLALTLLAACL
+541 LVVLALLMLAACL
-555 LLSRWLDLLPMGPA
+555 LVSRWLDLMPMGPA
-569 VAAALGIRLNRAQ
+569 VATALGIHLGRAQ
-582 LAILLLV
+582 LTILLLV

-595 ATLVVGPLSFV
+595 ATMVIGPLSFA
-606 GLLAPHMAKLMGLV
+606 GLLAPHLARLMGLV
-620 RARWHLLGAAVSGAL
+620 RARWHLLGAAGCGAL

>member
-1 MNQIFPSPLRLPVS
+1 MKHLFPSPLQRPTLI
-15 LLLGLTLALA
+15 LLGLTLSLA
-25 GWELAGQLSVAR
+25 CWELARQLPSVLWWQTLFAPNLDDAR
-37 WLATLLSP
+37 
-45 DLTDTSQAVVH
+45 QAVVH
-56 FSWLPRLAI
+56 FSWLPRLTVT
-65 CLLAGAALGLAGTLM
+65 LLAGAALGLAGTLM

-114 LLLGREWIAMAGGCL
+114 LLLGREWIAMAGGSL
-129 AMGLVFALAWRHQ
+129 AMALVFALAWRRQ

-175 GLLVWGSGSLVQNS
+175 GLLVWGSGSLAQNS
-189 WSGVSYLL
+189 WNGVSYLL
-197 PRLLLAVVLAAVL
+197 PRLLVAGGLAAAL

-225 SLGVSLQHLRFAGLG
+225 SLGVSLQHLRLAGLG

-262 APALVRLL
+262 APAMVRLL
-270 GVRKLALRLLWAPL
+270 GIRQLGQRLLWAPV

-289 LAATDLLLQSLSRS
+289 LAATDLLLQSVSRFWPM
-303 GSVLIPTGAMTALLG
+303 LIPTGAMTALLG
-318 APLLLWLIPRLG
+318 APLLLWLIPRLSL
-330 IKSGTPKAN
+330 KSGTPKASTG
-339 AALLVARHPA
+339 LLVARHPA
-349 PARLVGLM
+349 PTRLITLLLLGL
-357 LMGLVVAVMASL
+357 GLAIIGSL

-374 IDGWHWPSWLRWQA
+374 MHGWSWPSWLRWQA

-399 AGAAGMLLALAGTL
+399 AGAAGVLLALAGTL
-413 LQRVSS
+413 LQRVSN

-453 LAGGLLGAFGC
+453 LLGGLIGAFGC
-464 LLLLLLVNRS
+464 LLLLVLVNRK
-474 HGFQPERLLVNRSHG
+474 HGFQPERI
-489 FQPERLLL
+489 LL

-511 IALANGDLRVQQLLS
+511 IALANGDMRVQQLLS
-526 WMSGSTYYVTLPIAG
+526 WMSGSTYYVTLPVAY
-541 GLVVLALTLLAACL
+541 GLVVLAVLMLAACL
-555 LLSRWLDLLPMGPA
+555 LISRWLDLLPMGPA
-569 VAAALGIRLNRAQ
+569 LATALGIRLNRAQ

-620 RARWHLLGAAVSGAL
+620 RARWHLLGAAASGAL

-647 LFPQEVPVGLVSTLL
+647 LFPQDVPVGLVSTLL

>member
-1 MNQIFPSPLRLPVS
+1 MSSSLSSPLLRPGLC
-15 LLLGLTLALA
+15 LLVLTLGLACAELSRQLPGALWWQA
-25 GWELAGQLSVAR
+25 LFSPELDDAR
-37 WLATLLSP
+37 
-45 DLTDTSQAVVH
+45 QAVVH

-100 QLALMMVTLFAPSW
+100 QLALMMVTLLAPSW
-114 LLLGREWIAMAGGCL
+114 LLIGREWIAMAGGSL
-129 AMGLVFALAWRHQ
+129 AMGLVFALAWRRQ

-175 GLLVWGSGSLVQNS
+175 GLLVWGSGSLAQNS
-189 WSGVSYLL
+189 WSGVGYLL
-197 PRLLLAVVLAAVL
+197 PRLLLAAMLAVVL

-225 SLGVSLQHLRFAGLG
+225 SLGVSLKHLRLAGLG

-262 APALVRLL
+262 APAMVRLL
-270 GVRKLALRLLWAPL
+270 GVRKLAQRLLWAPI

-289 LAATDLLLQSLSRS
+289 LAATDLLLQTLSWFWP
-303 GSVLIPTGAMTALLG
+303 VLIPTGAMTALLG

-330 IKSGTPKAN
+330 IKQSAPKAN
-339 AALLVARHPA
+339 SSLQLARHPA
-349 PARLVGLM
+349 PTRLVGLM
-357 LMGLVVAVMASL
+357 VLGLAAAVIASL

-374 IDGWHWPSWLRWQA
+374 MGGWGWPSWLRWQA

-399 AGAAGMLLALAGTL
+399 AGAAGVLLALAGTL
-413 LQRVSS
+413 LQRVSN

-428 GVSGGTFMGVIAT
+428 GVSGGTFMGVIAA

-453 LAGGLLGAFGC
+453 LLGGLVGAFAC
-464 LLLLLLVNRS
+464 LLLLVLINRRN
-474 HGFQPERLLVNRSHG
+474 GFQPERI
-489 FQPERLLL
+489 LL

-526 WMSGSTYYVTLPIAG
+526 WMSGSTYYVTQPVALA
-541 GLVVLALTLLAACL
+541 LVVLALLMLAACL
-555 LLSRWLDLLPMGPA
+555 LVSRWLDLMPMGPA
-569 VAAALGIRLNRAQ
+569 VATALGIHLGRAQ
-582 LAILLLV
+582 LTILLLV

-595 ATLVVGPLSFV
+595 ATMVIGPLSFA
-606 GLLAPHMAKLMGLV
+606 GLLAPHLARLMGLV
-620 RARWHLLGAAVSGAL
+620 RARWHLLGAAGCGAL